1 MEFTGS
7 LQFADESS
15 WLTLTTESDDTVT
28 ISVRL
33 NTFVPNQEVMSFEV
47 TPNSGIVRL
56 PAGEILRV
64 LKGNGVGMITGVF
77 AATQG
82 TSSCSYSFS
91 VLPCRKFAYKS
102 LAATI
107 FTTRP
112 EKSPVHV
119 GAEDRLWFYRMAGDV
134 STYVRFNYL
143 AGGSSSN
150 YELSP
155 TYSINL
161 KYYDLDISADTML
174 ATASA
179 KGLDVSNIVSYDVW
193 IECSGSKSTVYSFV
207 IKRMRLPLKT
217 YRFLGRRGTYE
228 YIHATGKFS
237 RSIESETQVFVNS
250 GIEQELENDYSM
262 TFEQNSG
269 HIDSIGMNG
278 YWLEFLAAKER
289 YIIEK
294 DGSER
299 AIVVDEF
306 KTSLTDRTVS
316 SMTFK
321 WHYANPNNTVIDK
334 VDIDITGLGI
344 LGPST
349 VNDVSNT
356 AQFQVTYSPSN
367 TTQRSITW
375 SVVSGS
381 DYASIDGNGKLTV
394 KSNAKGN
401 VVKVRATS
409 TDKPNIYA
417 EKSVN
422 VTYFSAEVSISFQK
436 DSIEVE
442 AKAGTVTNTFT
453 TTGLTNLRVSASGGM
468 AITTGP
474 SITGYLIGFAY
485 AENTGNSA
493 KMATVTLTGDRTDGK
508 GTFSKSYTVLQKAAA
523 SAEDPSWDLP
533 SSYLGEYLTLNPAG
547 GTFDI
552 NISDPARAG
561 WRVVFDSPLTLESG
575 SATGTGQGKLSVRYP
590 ANDTGSS
597 RSFELILKSGVSYLT
612 KCVAKQAAKAET
624 PKADP
629 SWNLPS
635 TWIIKADGSNAPSIQ
650 VTDNDNV
657 GWRLVLPDW
666 IQTEGGMTEGTGTF
680 SLMTAADGNDGSER
694 TAELR
699 LVSTDGNTTYAV
711 CSVSQKAAASQE
723 PSITFS
729 MNSATVKATLTV
741 LTNPMSY
748 QNLTGLNAT
757 VSGGLSAAAA
767 SIESSSVKVTFAQN
781 TTASE
786 RVGTVTVTGT
796 RTDGKG
802 TYSKSF
808 TIVQSAARAA
818 TWSLPATQA
827 FEAGGDGA
835 IFTITDKDSAG
846 WRLTL
851 PDWCLVSDGI
861 TEGSGDRDTDLV
873 ARANDT
879 GSSRTGTVQLVST
892 DGNTVYATCT
902 VTQESKILPSWNVP
916 TTFRFDSIGQSD
928 LSPSGLD
935 LNITD
940 PDNVGWTIDGPSY
953 VGNSLVSGDP
963 LPISGTGN
971 KSLSLAPD
979 VNTSSERT
987 FDLVLK
993 ASTGAVIA
1001 TCNCTQKASEA
1012 ENTVAMKIAI
1022 SNADQKLDVADHN
1035 PEVCINTNG
1044 LTITDGISLGTIV
1057 SMDSQYIYIDI
1068 PESNVA
1074 ELYNKLQVDWK
1085 YNQFLYVHILNGSTN
1100 PDTVYN
1106 NETSEH
1112 TDFYNNENF
1121 LLCEIAKVQ
1130 ANLFAKV
1137 ENVVTSHG
1145 SIILESDCIIEE
1157 YQTRYHVVIKTD
1169 EPLGSYVSSQFSSEK
1184 FGLVWLMNR
1193 DNNTSYLPI
1202 FPYVTGVDVGGSVPK
1217 LRMDVYRCIPMPL
1230 SVFKLNNLAFVTDFA
1245 ATEATQIGIV
1255 SISEIKTGN
1264 SSLLKLPTFDLSETH
1279 FGTNVPGFDSSVVLE
1294 MQNPSVLDLSDRV
1307 STDFQGD
1314 IIITLSCNDM
1324 FLDIL

>member
-1 MEFTGS
+1 MEFTGNI
-7 LQFADESS
+7 QFADESS

-112 EKSPVHV
+112 ERSPVYV
-119 GAEDRLWFYRMAGDV
+119 GAEERLWFYRMAGDV
-134 STYVRFNYL
+134 STHVRFNYL

-155 TYSINL
+155 AYSINL

-193 IECSGSKSTVYSFV
+193 IECSGSKSTVYSFD

-217 YRFLGRRGTYE
+217 YKFLGRRGTYE
-228 YIHATGKFS
+228 YIHATGNFS
-237 RSIESETQVFVNS
+237 RSIESETQVFVTS
-250 GIEQELENDYSM
+250 GIEQELENDYSK

-269 HIDSIGMNG
+269 HIESVGMNG
-278 YWLEFLAAKER
+278 YWLEFLAAKKR

-294 DGSER
+294 DGEGR
-299 AIVVDEF
+299 EIIVDEF
-306 KTSLTDRTVS
+306 KTSLTDRSVGS
-316 SMTFK
+316 LTFR

-356 AQFQVTYSPSN
+356 AQFRVTYSPSN

-401 VVKVRATS
+401 EVKVRATS

-422 VTYFSAEVSISFQK
+422 VTYFSADVSISFQK

-453 TTGLTNLRVSASGGM
+453 TTGLANLRVSASGGM
-468 AITTGP
+468 TITTGP

-485 AENTGNSA
+485 AENTGDSA
-493 KMATVTLTGDRTDGK
+493 RKATVTLTGDRTDGK
-508 GTFSKSYTVLQKAAA
+508 GTFSKSYTVLQKAATA

-575 SATGTGQGKLSVRYP
+575 SATGIGQGELSIRYP

-597 RSFELILKSGVSYLT
+597 RSFELQLKSGVSYLT
-612 KCVAKQAAKAET
+612 RCVAKQAAKAET

-635 TWIIKADGSNAPSIQ
+635 TWIINADGSNAPSIQ
-650 VTDNDNV
+650 VADNDNV

-680 SLMTAADGNDGSER
+680 SLMTAAEGNDGSER

-711 CSVSQKAAASQE
+711 CSVTQKAAAAQE

-748 QNLTGLNAT
+748 QNLTGLNAA
-757 VSGGLSAAAA
+757 VSGELSEAAATIESAA
-767 SIESSSVKVTFAQN
+767 VKVTFAQN
-781 TTASE
+781 TTSSK
-786 RVGTVTVTGT
+786 RVGTITVTGT

-808 TIVQSAARAA
+808 TIEQSAARAA

-835 IFTITDKDSAG
+835 IFTITDKDRVG
-846 WRLTL
+846 WRLHL

-879 GSSRTGTVQLVST
+879 GSSRTGTVQLVSA

-902 VTQESKILPSWNVP
+902 VTQEADTSMNFATALTLDPSE
-916 TTFRFDSIGQSD
+916 
-928 LSPSGLD
+928 
-935 LNITD
+935 
-940 PDNVGWTIDGPSY
+940 
-953 VGNSLVSGDP
+953 
-963 LPISGTGN
+963 
-971 KSLSLAPD
+971 
-979 VNTSSERT
+979 ER
-987 FDLVLK
+987 
-993 ASTGAVIA
+993 
-1001 TCNCTQKASEA
+1001 
-1012 ENTVAMKIAI
+1012 
-1022 SNADQKLDVADHN
+1022 
-1035 PEVCINTNG
+1035 
-1044 LTITDGISLGTIV
+1044 
-1057 SMDSQYIYIDI
+1057 
-1068 PESNVA
+1068 
-1074 ELYNKLQVDWK
+1074 
-1085 YNQFLYVHILNGSTN
+1085 
-1100 PDTVYN
+1100 
-1106 NETSEH
+1106 
-1112 TDFYNNENF
+1112 
-1121 LLCEIAKVQ
+1121 
-1130 ANLFAKV
+1130 
-1137 ENVVTSHG
+1137 
-1145 SIILESDCIIEE
+1145 
-1157 YQTRYHVVIKTD
+1157 
-1169 EPLGSYVSSQFSSEK
+1169 
-1184 FGLVWLMNR
+1184 
-1193 DNNTSYLPI
+1193 
-1202 FPYVTGVDVGGSVPK
+1202 
-1217 LRMDVYRCIPMPL
+1217 
-1230 SVFKLNNLAFVTDFA
+1230 
-1245 ATEATQIGIV
+1245 
-1255 SISEIKTGN
+1255 
-1264 SSLLKLPTFDLSETH
+1264 
-1279 FGTNVPGFDSSVVLE
+1279 
-1294 MQNPSVLDLSDRV
+1294 
-1307 STDFQGD
+1307 
-1314 IIITLSCNDM
+1314 
-1324 FLDIL
+1324 

>member
-1 MEFTGS
+1 MEFTGNI
-7 LQFADESS
+7 QFADESS

-77 AATQG
+77 SATQG
-82 TSSCSYSFS
+82 TLYCSYSFS
-91 VLPCRKFAYKS
+91 VLPCRMFAYKS

-112 EKSPVHV
+112 EKSPVYV

-155 TYSINL
+155 TYSVNL

-193 IECSGSKSTVYSFV
+193 IECSGSKSTVYSFD

-228 YIHATGKFS
+228 YIHATGNFS
-237 RSIESETQVFVNS
+237 RSIESETQVFVTS
-250 GIEQELENDYSM
+250 GIEQELENDYSK

-269 HIDSIGMNG
+269 FIESVGMNG
-278 YWLEFLAAKER
+278 YWLDFLAAKKR

-294 DGSER
+294 NGFER
-299 AIVVDEF
+299 EIIVDEI
-306 KTSLTDRTVS
+306 KTSLTDRSVGS
-316 SMTFK
+316 LTFR

-401 VVKVRATS
+401 EVKVRATS

-436 DSIEVE
+436 DSIWVE

-453 TTGLTNLRVSASGGM
+453 MTGLTNLRVSASGGM
-468 AITTGP
+468 TITTGP

-508 GTFSKSYTVLQKAAA
+508 GTFSKSYTVLQKAATA
-523 SAEDPSWDLP
+523 SAENPSWDLP
-533 SSYLGEYLTLNPAG
+533 SSFYQEYLTLNPAG

-561 WRVVFDSPLTLESG
+561 WRVEFSSPLTLESG
-575 SATGTGQGKLSVRYP
+575 SATGIGQGKLSVRYP

-597 RSFELILKSGVSYLT
+597 RDFELTLKSGGSSLT
-612 KCVAKQAAKAET
+612 RCVAKQAAKAET
-624 PKADP
+624 PKVDP

-657 GWRLVLPDW
+657 GWKVEYPDW
-666 IQTEGGMTEGTGTF
+666 MGAEGGIDSGTGSGDVSFQVDANTG
-680 SLMTAADGNDGSER
+680 AEREGNITLKS
-694 TAELR
+694 A
-699 LVSTDGNTTYAV
+699 DGNTTFAV
-711 CSVSQKAAASQE
+711 SSVEQKAAASQE

-729 MNSATVKATLTV
+729 MNCATVKATLTV

-757 VSGGLSAAAA
+757 VSGELSEAAATIESAA
-767 SIESSSVKVTFAQN
+767 VKVTFAQN
-781 TTASE
+781 TTSSK
-786 RVGTVTVTGT
+786 RVGTITVTGT

-808 TIVQSAARAA
+808 TIEQSAAKAAA
-818 TWSLPATQA
+818 TWDLPATLA
-827 FEAGGDGA
+827 FEGGGEDA
-835 IFTITDKDSAG
+835 VAFNITDSNNVG

-851 PDWCLVSDGI
+851 PDWCFVSDGI
-861 TEGSGDRDTDLV
+861 TEGSGDRETDLV

-879 GSSRTGTVQLVST
+879 ESARIGTVQLVST
-892 DGNTVYATCT
+892 DGNTVFAICQ
-902 VTQESKILPSWNVP
+902 VTQEGD
-916 TTFRFDSIGQSD
+916 TTIGQ
-928 LSPSGLD
+928 G
-935 LNITD
+935 
-940 PDNVGWTIDGPSY
+940 
-953 VGNSLVSGDP
+953 
-963 LPISGTGN
+963 
-971 KSLSLAPD
+971 
-979 VNTSSERT
+979 
-987 FDLVLK
+987 
-993 ASTGAVIA
+993 
-1001 TCNCTQKASEA
+1001 
-1012 ENTVAMKIAI
+1012 
-1022 SNADQKLDVADHN
+1022 
-1035 PEVCINTNG
+1035 
-1044 LTITDGISLGTIV
+1044 
-1057 SMDSQYIYIDI
+1057 
-1068 PESNVA
+1068 
-1074 ELYNKLQVDWK
+1074 
-1085 YNQFLYVHILNGSTN
+1085 
-1100 PDTVYN
+1100 
-1106 NETSEH
+1106 
-1112 TDFYNNENF
+1112 
-1121 LLCEIAKVQ
+1121 
-1130 ANLFAKV
+1130 
-1137 ENVVTSHG
+1137 
-1145 SIILESDCIIEE
+1145 
-1157 YQTRYHVVIKTD
+1157 
-1169 EPLGSYVSSQFSSEK
+1169 
-1184 FGLVWLMNR
+1184 
-1193 DNNTSYLPI
+1193 
-1202 FPYVTGVDVGGSVPK
+1202 
-1217 LRMDVYRCIPMPL
+1217 
-1230 SVFKLNNLAFVTDFA
+1230 
-1245 ATEATQIGIV
+1245 
-1255 SISEIKTGN
+1255 
-1264 SSLLKLPTFDLSETH
+1264 
-1279 FGTNVPGFDSSVVLE
+1279 
-1294 MQNPSVLDLSDRV
+1294 
-1307 STDFQGD
+1307 
-1314 IIITLSCNDM
+1314 
-1324 FLDIL
+1324 

>member
-1 MEFTGS
+1 MEFTGNI
-7 LQFADESS
+7 QFADESS

-47 TPNSGIVRL
+47 TPNYGIVRL

-217 YRFLGRRGTYE
+217 YKFLGRRGTYE

-269 HIDSIGMNG
+269 HIDSVGMNG

-401 VVKVRATS
+401 EVKVRATS

-422 VTYFSAEVSISFQK
+422 VTYFSADVSISFQK

-453 TTGLTNLRVSASGGM
+453 TTGLANLRVSASGGM
-468 AITTGP
+468 TITTGP

-485 AENTGNSA
+485 AENTGDSA
-493 KMATVTLTGDRTDGK
+493 RKATVTLTGDRTDGK
-508 GTFSKSYTVLQKAAA
+508 GTFSKSYTVLQKAATA

-575 SATGTGQGKLSVRYP
+575 SATGIGQGELSIRYP

-597 RSFELILKSGVSYLT
+597 RSFELQLKSGVSYLT
-612 KCVAKQAAKAET
+612 RCVAKQAAKAET

-635 TWIIKADGSNAPSIQ
+635 TWIINADGSNAPSIQ
-650 VTDNDNV
+650 VADNDNV

-680 SLMTAADGNDGSER
+680 SLMTAAEGNDGSER
-694 TAELR
+694 TAELQ

-711 CSVSQKAAASQE
+711 CSVTQKAAAQE

-748 QNLTGLNAT
+748 QNLTGLNAA
-757 VSGGLSAAAA
+757 VSGELSEAAATIESAA
-767 SIESSSVKVTFAQN
+767 VKVTFAQN
-781 TTASE
+781 TTSSK
-786 RVGTVTVTGT
+786 RVGTITVTGT

-808 TIVQSAARAA
+808 TIEQSAARAA

-835 IFTITDKDSAG
+835 IFTITDKDRVG
-846 WRLTL
+846 WRLHL

-879 GSSRTGTVQLVST
+879 GSSRTGTVQLVSA

-902 VTQESKILPSWNVP
+902 VTQEADTSMNFATALTLDPSE
-916 TTFRFDSIGQSD
+916 
-928 LSPSGLD
+928 
-935 LNITD
+935 
-940 PDNVGWTIDGPSY
+940 
-953 VGNSLVSGDP
+953 
-963 LPISGTGN
+963 
-971 KSLSLAPD
+971 
-979 VNTSSERT
+979 ER
-987 FDLVLK
+987 
-993 ASTGAVIA
+993 
-1001 TCNCTQKASEA
+1001 
-1012 ENTVAMKIAI
+1012 
-1022 SNADQKLDVADHN
+1022 
-1035 PEVCINTNG
+1035 
-1044 LTITDGISLGTIV
+1044 
-1057 SMDSQYIYIDI
+1057 
-1068 PESNVA
+1068 
-1074 ELYNKLQVDWK
+1074 
-1085 YNQFLYVHILNGSTN
+1085 
-1100 PDTVYN
+1100 
-1106 NETSEH
+1106 
-1112 TDFYNNENF
+1112 
-1121 LLCEIAKVQ
+1121 
-1130 ANLFAKV
+1130 
-1137 ENVVTSHG
+1137 
-1145 SIILESDCIIEE
+1145 
-1157 YQTRYHVVIKTD
+1157 
-1169 EPLGSYVSSQFSSEK
+1169 
-1184 FGLVWLMNR
+1184 
-1193 DNNTSYLPI
+1193 
-1202 FPYVTGVDVGGSVPK
+1202 
-1217 LRMDVYRCIPMPL
+1217 
-1230 SVFKLNNLAFVTDFA
+1230 
-1245 ATEATQIGIV
+1245 
-1255 SISEIKTGN
+1255 
-1264 SSLLKLPTFDLSETH
+1264 
-1279 FGTNVPGFDSSVVLE
+1279 
-1294 MQNPSVLDLSDRV
+1294 
-1307 STDFQGD
+1307 
-1314 IIITLSCNDM
+1314 
-1324 FLDIL
+1324 

>member
-1 MEFTGS
+1 MEFTGNI
-7 LQFADESS
+7 QFADESS

-112 EKSPVHV
+112 ERSPVYV
-119 GAEDRLWFYRMAGDV
+119 GAEERLWFYRMAGDV

-155 TYSINL
+155 AYSINL

-217 YRFLGRRGTYE
+217 YKFLGRRGTYE
-228 YIHATGKFS
+228 YIHATGNFS
-237 RSIESETQVFVNS
+237 RSIESETQVFVTS
-250 GIEQELENDYSM
+250 GIEQELENDYSK

-269 HIDSIGMNG
+269 HIESVGMNG
-278 YWLEFLAAKER
+278 YWLEFLAAKKR

-294 DGSER
+294 DGEGR
-299 AIVVDEF
+299 EIIVDEF
-306 KTSLTDRTVS
+306 KTSLTDRSVGS
-316 SMTFK
+316 LTFR

-401 VVKVRATS
+401 EVKVRATS

-422 VTYFSAEVSISFQK
+422 VTYFSADVSISFQK

-453 TTGLTNLRVSASGGM
+453 TTGLANLRVSASGGM
-468 AITTGP
+468 TITTGP

-485 AENTGNSA
+485 AENTGDSA
-493 KMATVTLTGDRTDGK
+493 RKATVTLTGDRTDGK
-508 GTFSKSYTVLQKAAA
+508 GTFSKSYTVLQKAATA

-575 SATGTGQGKLSVRYP
+575 SATGIGQGELSIRYP

-597 RSFELILKSGVSYLT
+597 RSFELQLKSGVSYLT
-612 KCVAKQAAKAET
+612 RCVAKQAAKAET

-635 TWIIKADGSNAPSIQ
+635 TWIINADGSNAPSIQ
-650 VTDNDNV
+650 VADNDNV

-680 SLMTAADGNDGSER
+680 SLMTAAEGNDGSER

-711 CSVSQKAAASQE
+711 CSVTQKAAAAQE

-767 SIESSSVKVTFAQN
+767 TIESAAVKVTFAQN
-781 TTASE
+781 TTSSK
-786 RVGTVTVTGT
+786 RVGTITVTGT

-808 TIVQSAARAA
+808 TIEQSAARAA

-835 IFTITDKDSAG
+835 IFTITDKDRVG
-846 WRLTL
+846 WRLHL

-879 GSSRTGTVQLVST
+879 GSSRTGTVQLVSA

-902 VTQESKILPSWNVP
+902 VTQEADTSMNFATALTLDPSE
-916 TTFRFDSIGQSD
+916 
-928 LSPSGLD
+928 
-935 LNITD
+935 
-940 PDNVGWTIDGPSY
+940 
-953 VGNSLVSGDP
+953 
-963 LPISGTGN
+963 
-971 KSLSLAPD
+971 
-979 VNTSSERT
+979 ER
-987 FDLVLK
+987 
-993 ASTGAVIA
+993 
-1001 TCNCTQKASEA
+1001 
-1012 ENTVAMKIAI
+1012 
-1022 SNADQKLDVADHN
+1022 
-1035 PEVCINTNG
+1035 
-1044 LTITDGISLGTIV
+1044 
-1057 SMDSQYIYIDI
+1057 
-1068 PESNVA
+1068 
-1074 ELYNKLQVDWK
+1074 
-1085 YNQFLYVHILNGSTN
+1085 
-1100 PDTVYN
+1100 
-1106 NETSEH
+1106 
-1112 TDFYNNENF
+1112 
-1121 LLCEIAKVQ
+1121 
-1130 ANLFAKV
+1130 
-1137 ENVVTSHG
+1137 
-1145 SIILESDCIIEE
+1145 
-1157 YQTRYHVVIKTD
+1157 
-1169 EPLGSYVSSQFSSEK
+1169 
-1184 FGLVWLMNR
+1184 
-1193 DNNTSYLPI
+1193 
-1202 FPYVTGVDVGGSVPK
+1202 
-1217 LRMDVYRCIPMPL
+1217 
-1230 SVFKLNNLAFVTDFA
+1230 
-1245 ATEATQIGIV
+1245 
-1255 SISEIKTGN
+1255 
-1264 SSLLKLPTFDLSETH
+1264 
-1279 FGTNVPGFDSSVVLE
+1279 
-1294 MQNPSVLDLSDRV
+1294 
-1307 STDFQGD
+1307 
-1314 IIITLSCNDM
+1314 
-1324 FLDIL
+1324 

>member
-7 LQFADESS
+7 IQFADESS

-217 YRFLGRRGTYE
+217 YKFLGRRGTYE

-409 TDKPNIYA
+409 TDKPNVYA

-468 AITTGP
+468 TITTGP

-508 GTFSKSYTVLQKAAA
+508 GTFSKSYTVTQKAAA
-523 SAEDPSWDLP
+523 ASVEDPSWDLP

-597 RSFELILKSGVSYLT
+597 RSFELLLKSGGSYLT
-612 KCVAKQAAKAET
+612 GCVAKQAAKAET

-629 SWNLPS
+629 SWNLPT
-635 TWIIKADGSNAPSIQ
+635 TWTINADGSNDPFIQ

-657 GWRLVLPDW
+657 GWKVEYPDW
-666 IQTEGGMTEGTGTF
+666 MEAEGGIDSGTGSGTVSF
-680 SLMTAADGNDGSER
+680 RIVANTGAERSGNITLKSAG
-694 TAELR
+694 
-699 LVSTDGNTTYAV
+699 GNTTYAV

-902 VTQESKILPSWNVP
+902 VTQESKILLSWDVPS
-916 TTFRFDSIGQSD
+916 TFRFDSLGQSES
-928 LSPSGLD
+928 SPAGLEFT
-935 LNITD
+935 LNN
-940 PDNVGWTIDGPSY
+940 PDNLGWTIDGPSY
-953 VGNSLVSGDP
+953 VTFTYSEDGTSKTANLPFSRGDRNITP
-963 LPISGTGN
+963 MYIQ
-971 KSLSLAPD
+971 PD
-979 VNTSSERT
+979 VNGTAERT
-987 FDLVLK
+987 FDLSLLT
-993 ASTGAVIA
+993 SSGAVIA
-1001 TCNCTQKASEA
+1001 TCECTQEADNSMNFATALTLDPSE
-1012 ENTVAMKIAI
+1012 E
-1022 SNADQKLDVADHN
+1022 
-1035 PEVCINTNG
+1035 
-1044 LTITDGISLGTIV
+1044 
-1057 SMDSQYIYIDI
+1057 
-1068 PESNVA
+1068 
-1074 ELYNKLQVDWK
+1074 
-1085 YNQFLYVHILNGSTN
+1085 
-1100 PDTVYN
+1100 
-1106 NETSEH
+1106 
-1112 TDFYNNENF
+1112 
-1121 LLCEIAKVQ
+1121 
-1130 ANLFAKV
+1130 
-1137 ENVVTSHG
+1137 
-1145 SIILESDCIIEE
+1145 
-1157 YQTRYHVVIKTD
+1157 R
-1169 EPLGSYVSSQFSSEK
+1169 
-1184 FGLVWLMNR
+1184 
-1193 DNNTSYLPI
+1193 
-1202 FPYVTGVDVGGSVPK
+1202 
-1217 LRMDVYRCIPMPL
+1217 
-1230 SVFKLNNLAFVTDFA
+1230 
-1245 ATEATQIGIV
+1245 
-1255 SISEIKTGN
+1255 
-1264 SSLLKLPTFDLSETH
+1264 
-1279 FGTNVPGFDSSVVLE
+1279 
-1294 MQNPSVLDLSDRV
+1294 
-1307 STDFQGD
+1307 
-1314 IIITLSCNDM
+1314 
-1324 FLDIL
+1324 

>member
-1 MEFTGS
+1 MEFTGNI
-7 LQFADESS
+7 QFADESS

-112 EKSPVHV
+112 ERSPVYV
-119 GAEDRLWFYRMAGDV
+119 GAEERLWFYRMAGDV

-155 TYSINL
+155 AYSINL

-193 IECSGSKSTVYSFV
+193 IECSGSKSTVYSFD

-217 YRFLGRRGTYE
+217 YKFLGRRGTYE
-228 YIHATGKFS
+228 YIHATGNFS
-237 RSIESETQVFVNS
+237 RSIESETQVFVTS
-250 GIEQELENDYSM
+250 GIEQELENDYSK

-269 HIDSIGMNG
+269 HIESVGMNG
-278 YWLEFLAAKER
+278 YWLEFLAAKKR

-294 DGSER
+294 DGEGR
-299 AIVVDEF
+299 EIIVDEF
-306 KTSLTDRTVS
+306 KTSLTDRSVGS
-316 SMTFK
+316 LTFR

-401 VVKVRATS
+401 EVKVRATS

-422 VTYFSAEVSISFQK
+422 VTYFSADVSISFQK

-453 TTGLTNLRVSASGGM
+453 TTGLANLRVSASGGM
-468 AITTGP
+468 TITTGP

-485 AENTGNSA
+485 AENTGDSA
-493 KMATVTLTGDRTDGK
+493 RKATVTLTGDRTDGK
-508 GTFSKSYTVLQKAAA
+508 GTFSKSYTVLQKAATA

-575 SATGTGQGKLSVRYP
+575 SATGIGQGELSIRYP

-597 RSFELILKSGVSYLT
+597 RSFELQLKSGVSYLT
-612 KCVAKQAAKAET
+612 RCVAKQAAKAET

-635 TWIIKADGSNAPSIQ
+635 TWIINADGSNAPSIQ
-650 VTDNDNV
+650 VADNDNV

-680 SLMTAADGNDGSER
+680 SLMTAAEGNDGSER

-711 CSVSQKAAASQE
+711 CSVTQKAAAAQE

-729 MNSATVKATLTV
+729 MDSATVKATLTV
-741 LTNPMSY
+741 LTNQMSY
-748 QNLTGLNAT
+748 QNLTGLNAA
-757 VSGGLSAAAA
+757 VSGELSEAAATIESAA
-767 SIESSSVKVTFAQN
+767 VKVTFAQN
-781 TTASE
+781 TTSSK
-786 RVGTVTVTGT
+786 RVGTITVTGT

-808 TIVQSAARAA
+808 TIEQSAARAA

-835 IFTITDKDSAG
+835 IFTITDKDRVG
-846 WRLTL
+846 WRLHL

-861 TEGSGDRDTDLV
+861 TEGSGDRDSNLV

-879 GSSRTGTVQLVST
+879 GSSRTGTVQLVSA

-902 VTQESKILPSWNVP
+902 VTQEADTSMNFATALTLDPSE
-916 TTFRFDSIGQSD
+916 
-928 LSPSGLD
+928 
-935 LNITD
+935 
-940 PDNVGWTIDGPSY
+940 
-953 VGNSLVSGDP
+953 
-963 LPISGTGN
+963 
-971 KSLSLAPD
+971 
-979 VNTSSERT
+979 ER
-987 FDLVLK
+987 
-993 ASTGAVIA
+993 
-1001 TCNCTQKASEA
+1001 
-1012 ENTVAMKIAI
+1012 
-1022 SNADQKLDVADHN
+1022 
-1035 PEVCINTNG
+1035 
-1044 LTITDGISLGTIV
+1044 
-1057 SMDSQYIYIDI
+1057 
-1068 PESNVA
+1068 
-1074 ELYNKLQVDWK
+1074 
-1085 YNQFLYVHILNGSTN
+1085 
-1100 PDTVYN
+1100 
-1106 NETSEH
+1106 
-1112 TDFYNNENF
+1112 
-1121 LLCEIAKVQ
+1121 
-1130 ANLFAKV
+1130 
-1137 ENVVTSHG
+1137 
-1145 SIILESDCIIEE
+1145 
-1157 YQTRYHVVIKTD
+1157 
-1169 EPLGSYVSSQFSSEK
+1169 
-1184 FGLVWLMNR
+1184 
-1193 DNNTSYLPI
+1193 
-1202 FPYVTGVDVGGSVPK
+1202 
-1217 LRMDVYRCIPMPL
+1217 
-1230 SVFKLNNLAFVTDFA
+1230 
-1245 ATEATQIGIV
+1245 
-1255 SISEIKTGN
+1255 
-1264 SSLLKLPTFDLSETH
+1264 
-1279 FGTNVPGFDSSVVLE
+1279 
-1294 MQNPSVLDLSDRV
+1294 
-1307 STDFQGD
+1307 
-1314 IIITLSCNDM
+1314 
-1324 FLDIL
+1324 

>member
-1 MEFTGS
+1 MSFPKDVTCGNFAIARGSTPRITEVMEFTGNI
-7 LQFADESS
+7 QFADESS

-47 TPNSGIVRL
+47 TPNYGIVRL

-112 EKSPVHV
+112 EKSPVYV
-119 GAEDRLWFYRMAGDV
+119 GAEERLWFYRMAGDV

-155 TYSINL
+155 AYSINL

-217 YRFLGRRGTYE
+217 YKFLGRRGTYE

-250 GIEQELENDYSM
+250 GIEQELENDYSR

-269 HIDSIGMNG
+269 HIDSVGMNG
-278 YWLEFLAAKER
+278 YWLEFLAAKKR

-294 DGSER
+294 DGEGR
-299 AIVVDEF
+299 EIIVDEF
-306 KTSLTDRTVS
+306 KTSLTDRSVGS
-316 SMTFK
+316 LTFR

-401 VVKVRATS
+401 EVKVRATS

-422 VTYFSAEVSISFQK
+422 VTYFSADVSISFQK

-453 TTGLTNLRVSASGGM
+453 TTGLANLRVSASGGM
-468 AITTGP
+468 TITTGP

-485 AENTGNSA
+485 AENTGDSA
-493 KMATVTLTGDRTDGK
+493 RKATVTLTGDRTDGK
-508 GTFSKSYTVLQKAAA
+508 GTFSKSYTVLQKAATA

-575 SATGTGQGKLSVRYP
+575 SATGIGQGELSIRYP

-597 RSFELILKSGVSYLT
+597 RSFELQLKSGVSYLT
-612 KCVAKQAAKAET
+612 RCVAKQAAKAET

-635 TWIIKADGSNAPSIQ
+635 TWIINADGSNAPSIQ
-650 VTDNDNV
+650 VADNDNV

-680 SLMTAADGNDGSER
+680 SLMTAAEGNDGSER
-694 TAELR
+694 TAELQ

-711 CSVSQKAAASQE
+711 CSVTQKAAAQE

-748 QNLTGLNAT
+748 QNLTGLNAA
-757 VSGGLSAAAA
+757 VSGELSEAAATIESAA
-767 SIESSSVKVTFAQN
+767 VKVTFAQN
-781 TTASE
+781 TTSSK
-786 RVGTVTVTGT
+786 RVGTITVTGT

-808 TIVQSAARAA
+808 TIEQSAARAA

-835 IFTITDKDSAG
+835 IFTITDKDRVG
-846 WRLTL
+846 WRLHL

-879 GSSRTGTVQLVST
+879 GSSRTGTVQLVSA

-902 VTQESKILPSWNVP
+902 VTQEADTSMNFATALTLDPSE
-916 TTFRFDSIGQSD
+916 
-928 LSPSGLD
+928 
-935 LNITD
+935 
-940 PDNVGWTIDGPSY
+940 
-953 VGNSLVSGDP
+953 
-963 LPISGTGN
+963 
-971 KSLSLAPD
+971 
-979 VNTSSERT
+979 ER
-987 FDLVLK
+987 
-993 ASTGAVIA
+993 
-1001 TCNCTQKASEA
+1001 
-1012 ENTVAMKIAI
+1012 
-1022 SNADQKLDVADHN
+1022 
-1035 PEVCINTNG
+1035 
-1044 LTITDGISLGTIV
+1044 
-1057 SMDSQYIYIDI
+1057 
-1068 PESNVA
+1068 
-1074 ELYNKLQVDWK
+1074 
-1085 YNQFLYVHILNGSTN
+1085 
-1100 PDTVYN
+1100 
-1106 NETSEH
+1106 
-1112 TDFYNNENF
+1112 
-1121 LLCEIAKVQ
+1121 
-1130 ANLFAKV
+1130 
-1137 ENVVTSHG
+1137 
-1145 SIILESDCIIEE
+1145 
-1157 YQTRYHVVIKTD
+1157 
-1169 EPLGSYVSSQFSSEK
+1169 
-1184 FGLVWLMNR
+1184 
-1193 DNNTSYLPI
+1193 
-1202 FPYVTGVDVGGSVPK
+1202 
-1217 LRMDVYRCIPMPL
+1217 
-1230 SVFKLNNLAFVTDFA
+1230 
-1245 ATEATQIGIV
+1245 
-1255 SISEIKTGN
+1255 
-1264 SSLLKLPTFDLSETH
+1264 
-1279 FGTNVPGFDSSVVLE
+1279 
-1294 MQNPSVLDLSDRV
+1294 
-1307 STDFQGD
+1307 
-1314 IIITLSCNDM
+1314 
-1324 FLDIL
+1324 

>member
-1 MEFTGS
+1 MSFPKDVTCGNFAIARGSTPRITEVMEFTGNI
-7 LQFADESS
+7 QFADESS

-91 VLPCRKFAYKS
+91 ALPCRKFAYKS

-143 AGGSSSN
+143 AGGSSGN

-155 TYSINL
+155 TYSGNL

-179 KGLDVSNIVSYDVW
+179 KGLDASNIVSYDVW
-193 IECSGSKSTVYSFV
+193 IECSGSKSTVYSFA

-217 YRFLGRRGTYE
+217 YKFLGRRGTYE

-269 HIDSIGMNG
+269 HIDSVGMNG
-278 YWLEFLAAKER
+278 YWLEFLAAKKR

-294 DGSER
+294 DGEGR
-299 AIVVDEF
+299 EIIVDEF
-306 KTSLTDRTVS
+306 KTSLTDRSVGS
-316 SMTFK
+316 LTFR

-401 VVKVRATS
+401 EVKVRATS

-422 VTYFSAEVSISFQK
+422 VTYFSADVSISFQK

-453 TTGLTNLRVSASGGM
+453 TTGLANLRVSASGGM
-468 AITTGP
+468 TITTGP

-485 AENTGNSA
+485 AENTGDSA
-493 KMATVTLTGDRTDGK
+493 RKATVTLTGDRTDGK
-508 GTFSKSYTVLQKAAA
+508 GTFSKSYTVLQKAATA

-575 SATGTGQGKLSVRYP
+575 SATGIGQGELSIRYP

-597 RSFELILKSGVSYLT
+597 RSFELQLKSGVSYLT
-612 KCVAKQAAKAET
+612 RCVAKQAAKAET

-635 TWIIKADGSNAPSIQ
+635 TWIINADGSNAPSIQ
-650 VTDNDNV
+650 VADNDNV

-680 SLMTAADGNDGSER
+680 SLMTAAEGNDGSER
-694 TAELR
+694 TAELQ

-711 CSVSQKAAASQE
+711 CSVTQKAAAQE

-748 QNLTGLNAT
+748 QNLTGLNAA
-757 VSGGLSAAAA
+757 VSGELSEAAATIESAA
-767 SIESSSVKVTFAQN
+767 VKVTFAQN
-781 TTASE
+781 TTSSK
-786 RVGTVTVTGT
+786 RVGTITVTGT

-808 TIVQSAARAA
+808 TIEQSAARAA

-835 IFTITDKDSAG
+835 IFTITDKDRVG
-846 WRLTL
+846 WRLHL

-879 GSSRTGTVQLVST
+879 GSSRTGTVQLVSA

-902 VTQESKILPSWNVP
+902 VTQEADTSMNFATALTLDPSE
-916 TTFRFDSIGQSD
+916 
-928 LSPSGLD
+928 
-935 LNITD
+935 
-940 PDNVGWTIDGPSY
+940 
-953 VGNSLVSGDP
+953 
-963 LPISGTGN
+963 
-971 KSLSLAPD
+971 
-979 VNTSSERT
+979 ER
-987 FDLVLK
+987 
-993 ASTGAVIA
+993 
-1001 TCNCTQKASEA
+1001 
-1012 ENTVAMKIAI
+1012 
-1022 SNADQKLDVADHN
+1022 
-1035 PEVCINTNG
+1035 
-1044 LTITDGISLGTIV
+1044 
-1057 SMDSQYIYIDI
+1057 
-1068 PESNVA
+1068 
-1074 ELYNKLQVDWK
+1074 
-1085 YNQFLYVHILNGSTN
+1085 
-1100 PDTVYN
+1100 
-1106 NETSEH
+1106 
-1112 TDFYNNENF
+1112 
-1121 LLCEIAKVQ
+1121 
-1130 ANLFAKV
+1130 
-1137 ENVVTSHG
+1137 
-1145 SIILESDCIIEE
+1145 
-1157 YQTRYHVVIKTD
+1157 
-1169 EPLGSYVSSQFSSEK
+1169 
-1184 FGLVWLMNR
+1184 
-1193 DNNTSYLPI
+1193 
-1202 FPYVTGVDVGGSVPK
+1202 
-1217 LRMDVYRCIPMPL
+1217 
-1230 SVFKLNNLAFVTDFA
+1230 
-1245 ATEATQIGIV
+1245 
-1255 SISEIKTGN
+1255 
-1264 SSLLKLPTFDLSETH
+1264 
-1279 FGTNVPGFDSSVVLE
+1279 
-1294 MQNPSVLDLSDRV
+1294 
-1307 STDFQGD
+1307 
-1314 IIITLSCNDM
+1314 
-1324 FLDIL
+1324 

>member
-1 MEFTGS
+1 MEFTGNI
-7 LQFADESS
+7 QFADESS

-82 TSSCSYSFS
+82 TSYCSYSFS
-91 VLPCRKFAYKS
+91 VLPCRMFAYKS

-112 EKSPVHV
+112 EKSPVYV
-119 GAEDRLWFYRMAGDV
+119 GAEDRLWFYRIAGDV

-155 TYSINL
+155 TYSYNL

-174 ATASA
+174 AIASA
-179 KGLDVSNIVSYDVW
+179 KGLDVPNIVSYDVW

-228 YIHATGKFS
+228 YIHATGNFS
-237 RSIESETQVFVNS
+237 RSIESETRVFVTS
-250 GIEQELENDYSM
+250 GIEQELENDYSK

-269 HIDSIGMNG
+269 LIESVGMNG
-278 YWLEFLAAKER
+278 YWLDFLAAKKR

-294 DGSER
+294 DGAGRE
-299 AIVVDEF
+299 IIVDEF
-306 KTSLTDRTVS
+306 KTSLTDRSVGS
-316 SMTFK
+316 LTFR

-367 TTQRSITW
+367 TTHRGIIW

-381 DYASIDGNGKLTV
+381 GYASIDEKGLLTV
-394 KSNAKGN
+394 KGGANGST
-401 VVKVRATS
+401 VKIRATS

-453 TTGLTNLRVSASGGM
+453 TTGLANLRVSASGGM
-468 AITTGP
+468 TITTGP

-485 AENTGNSA
+485 AENTGDSA
-493 KMATVTLTGDRTDGK
+493 RKATVTLTGDRTDGK
-508 GTFSKSYTVLQKAAA
+508 GTFSKSYTVLQKAATA

-575 SATGTGQGKLSVRYP
+575 SATGIGQGELSIRYP

-597 RSFELILKSGVSYLT
+597 RSFELQLKSGVSYLT
-612 KCVAKQAAKAET
+612 RCVAKQAAKAET

-635 TWIIKADGSNAPSIQ
+635 TWIINADGSNAPSIQ
-650 VTDNDNV
+650 VADNDNV

-680 SLMTAADGNDGSER
+680 SLMTAAEGNDGSER
-694 TAELR
+694 TAELQ

-711 CSVSQKAAASQE
+711 CSVTQKAAAQE

-748 QNLTGLNAT
+748 QNLTGLNAA
-757 VSGGLSAAAA
+757 VSGELSEAAATIESAA
-767 SIESSSVKVTFAQN
+767 VKVTFAQN
-781 TTASE
+781 TTSSK
-786 RVGTVTVTGT
+786 RVGTITVTGT

-808 TIVQSAARAA
+808 TIEQSAARAA

-835 IFTITDKDSAG
+835 IFTITDKDRVG
-846 WRLTL
+846 WRLHL

-879 GSSRTGTVQLVST
+879 GSSRTGTVQLVSA

-902 VTQESKILPSWNVP
+902 VTQEADNSMNFATALTLDPSE
-916 TTFRFDSIGQSD
+916 
-928 LSPSGLD
+928 
-935 LNITD
+935 
-940 PDNVGWTIDGPSY
+940 
-953 VGNSLVSGDP
+953 
-963 LPISGTGN
+963 
-971 KSLSLAPD
+971 
-979 VNTSSERT
+979 ER
-987 FDLVLK
+987 
-993 ASTGAVIA
+993 
-1001 TCNCTQKASEA
+1001 
-1012 ENTVAMKIAI
+1012 
-1022 SNADQKLDVADHN
+1022 
-1035 PEVCINTNG
+1035 
-1044 LTITDGISLGTIV
+1044 
-1057 SMDSQYIYIDI
+1057 
-1068 PESNVA
+1068 
-1074 ELYNKLQVDWK
+1074 
-1085 YNQFLYVHILNGSTN
+1085 
-1100 PDTVYN
+1100 
-1106 NETSEH
+1106 
-1112 TDFYNNENF
+1112 
-1121 LLCEIAKVQ
+1121 
-1130 ANLFAKV
+1130 
-1137 ENVVTSHG
+1137 
-1145 SIILESDCIIEE
+1145 
-1157 YQTRYHVVIKTD
+1157 
-1169 EPLGSYVSSQFSSEK
+1169 
-1184 FGLVWLMNR
+1184 
-1193 DNNTSYLPI
+1193 
-1202 FPYVTGVDVGGSVPK
+1202 
-1217 LRMDVYRCIPMPL
+1217 
-1230 SVFKLNNLAFVTDFA
+1230 
-1245 ATEATQIGIV
+1245 
-1255 SISEIKTGN
+1255 
-1264 SSLLKLPTFDLSETH
+1264 
-1279 FGTNVPGFDSSVVLE
+1279 
-1294 MQNPSVLDLSDRV
+1294 
-1307 STDFQGD
+1307 
-1314 IIITLSCNDM
+1314 
-1324 FLDIL
+1324 

>member
-7 LQFADESS
+7 IQFADESS

-47 TPNSGIVRL
+47 TPNYGIVRL

-112 EKSPVHV
+112 ERSPVYV
-119 GAEDRLWFYRMAGDV
+119 GAEERLWFYRMAGDV

-155 TYSINL
+155 AYSINL

-193 IECSGSKSTVYSFV
+193 IECSGSKSTVYSFD

-217 YRFLGRRGTYE
+217 YKFLGRRGTYE
-228 YIHATGKFS
+228 YIHATGNFS
-237 RSIESETQVFVNS
+237 RSIESETQVFVTS
-250 GIEQELENDYSM
+250 GIEQELENDYSK

-269 HIDSIGMNG
+269 HIESVGMNG
-278 YWLEFLAAKER
+278 YWLEFLAAKKR

-294 DGSER
+294 NGEGR
-299 AIVVDEF
+299 EIIVDEF
-306 KTSLTDRTVS
+306 KTSLTDRSVGS
-316 SMTFK
+316 LTFR
-321 WHYANPNNTVIDK
+321 WHYANPNNTIIDK

-401 VVKVRATS
+401 EVKVRATS

-422 VTYFSAEVSISFQK
+422 VTYFSADVSISFQK

-453 TTGLTNLRVSASGGM
+453 TTGLANLRVSASGGM
-468 AITTGP
+468 TITTGP

-485 AENTGNSA
+485 AENTGDSA
-493 KMATVTLTGDRTDGK
+493 RKATVTLTGDRTDGK
-508 GTFSKSYTVLQKAAA
+508 GTFSKSYTVLQKAATA

-575 SATGTGQGKLSVRYP
+575 SATGIGQGELSIRYP

-597 RSFELILKSGVSYLT
+597 RSFELQLKSGVSYLT
-612 KCVAKQAAKAET
+612 RCVAKQAAKAET

-635 TWIIKADGSNAPSIQ
+635 TWIINADGSNAPSIQ
-650 VTDNDNV
+650 VADNDNV

-680 SLMTAADGNDGSER
+680 SLMTAAEGNDGSER

-711 CSVSQKAAASQE
+711 CSVTQKAAAAQE

-748 QNLTGLNAT
+748 QNLTGLNAA
-757 VSGGLSAAAA
+757 VSGELSEAAATIESAA
-767 SIESSSVKVTFAQN
+767 VKVTFAQN
-781 TTASE
+781 TTSSK
-786 RVGTVTVTGT
+786 RVGTITVTGT

-808 TIVQSAARAA
+808 TIEQSAARAA

-835 IFTITDKDSAG
+835 IFTITDKDRVG
-846 WRLTL
+846 WRLHL

-879 GSSRTGTVQLVST
+879 GSSRTGTVQLVSA

-902 VTQESKILPSWNVP
+902 VTQEADTSMNFATALTLDPSE
-916 TTFRFDSIGQSD
+916 
-928 LSPSGLD
+928 
-935 LNITD
+935 
-940 PDNVGWTIDGPSY
+940 
-953 VGNSLVSGDP
+953 
-963 LPISGTGN
+963 
-971 KSLSLAPD
+971 
-979 VNTSSERT
+979 ER
-987 FDLVLK
+987 
-993 ASTGAVIA
+993 
-1001 TCNCTQKASEA
+1001 
-1012 ENTVAMKIAI
+1012 
-1022 SNADQKLDVADHN
+1022 
-1035 PEVCINTNG
+1035 
-1044 LTITDGISLGTIV
+1044 
-1057 SMDSQYIYIDI
+1057 
-1068 PESNVA
+1068 
-1074 ELYNKLQVDWK
+1074 
-1085 YNQFLYVHILNGSTN
+1085 
-1100 PDTVYN
+1100 
-1106 NETSEH
+1106 
-1112 TDFYNNENF
+1112 
-1121 LLCEIAKVQ
+1121 
-1130 ANLFAKV
+1130 
-1137 ENVVTSHG
+1137 
-1145 SIILESDCIIEE
+1145 
-1157 YQTRYHVVIKTD
+1157 
-1169 EPLGSYVSSQFSSEK
+1169 
-1184 FGLVWLMNR
+1184 
-1193 DNNTSYLPI
+1193 
-1202 FPYVTGVDVGGSVPK
+1202 
-1217 LRMDVYRCIPMPL
+1217 
-1230 SVFKLNNLAFVTDFA
+1230 
-1245 ATEATQIGIV
+1245 
-1255 SISEIKTGN
+1255 
-1264 SSLLKLPTFDLSETH
+1264 
-1279 FGTNVPGFDSSVVLE
+1279 
-1294 MQNPSVLDLSDRV
+1294 
-1307 STDFQGD
+1307 
-1314 IIITLSCNDM
+1314 
-1324 FLDIL
+1324 

>member
-7 LQFADESS
+7 IQFADESS

-217 YRFLGRRGTYE
+217 YKFLGRRGTYE

-289 YIIEK
+289 HIIEK

-409 TDKPNIYA
+409 TDKPNVYA

-468 AITTGP
+468 TITTGP

-508 GTFSKSYTVLQKAAA
+508 GTFSKSYTVTQKAAAA

-597 RSFELILKSGVSYLT
+597 RSFELILKSGASNLT
-612 KCVAKQAAKAET
+612 ICVAKQAAKAET
-624 PKADP
+624 PKVDP

-657 GWRLVLPDW
+657 GWKVEYPDW
-666 IQTEGGMTEGTGTF
+666 MGAEGGIDSGTGSGEVSFQVDANTG
-680 SLMTAADGNDGSER
+680 AEREGNITLKS
-694 TAELR
+694 A
-699 LVSTDGNTTYAV
+699 DGNTTFAV
-711 CSVSQKAAASQE
+711 SSVEQKAAASLE

-827 FEAGGDGA
+827 FEAGGDGV

-892 DGNTVYATCT
+892 DRNTVYATCT
-902 VTQESKILPSWNVP
+902 VTQESKILLSWDVPS
-916 TTFRFDSIGQSD
+916 TFRFDSLGQSES
-928 LSPSGLD
+928 SPAGLEFT
-935 LNITD
+935 LNN
-940 PDNVGWTIDGPSY
+940 PDNLGWTIDGPSY
-953 VGNSLVSGDP
+953 VTFTYSEDGTSKTANLPFSRGDRNITP
-963 LPISGTGN
+963 MYIH
-971 KSLSLAPD
+971 PD
-979 VNTSSERT
+979 VNGTAERT
-987 FDLVLK
+987 FDLSLLT
-993 ASTGAVIA
+993 SSGAVIA
-1001 TCNCTQKASEA
+1001 TCECTQEADNSMNFATALTLDPSE
-1012 ENTVAMKIAI
+1012 E
-1022 SNADQKLDVADHN
+1022 
-1035 PEVCINTNG
+1035 
-1044 LTITDGISLGTIV
+1044 
-1057 SMDSQYIYIDI
+1057 
-1068 PESNVA
+1068 
-1074 ELYNKLQVDWK
+1074 
-1085 YNQFLYVHILNGSTN
+1085 
-1100 PDTVYN
+1100 
-1106 NETSEH
+1106 
-1112 TDFYNNENF
+1112 
-1121 LLCEIAKVQ
+1121 
-1130 ANLFAKV
+1130 
-1137 ENVVTSHG
+1137 
-1145 SIILESDCIIEE
+1145 
-1157 YQTRYHVVIKTD
+1157 R
-1169 EPLGSYVSSQFSSEK
+1169 
-1184 FGLVWLMNR
+1184 
-1193 DNNTSYLPI
+1193 
-1202 FPYVTGVDVGGSVPK
+1202 
-1217 LRMDVYRCIPMPL
+1217 
-1230 SVFKLNNLAFVTDFA
+1230 
-1245 ATEATQIGIV
+1245 
-1255 SISEIKTGN
+1255 
-1264 SSLLKLPTFDLSETH
+1264 
-1279 FGTNVPGFDSSVVLE
+1279 
-1294 MQNPSVLDLSDRV
+1294 
-1307 STDFQGD
+1307 
-1314 IIITLSCNDM
+1314 
-1324 FLDIL
+1324 

>member
-1 MEFTGS
+1 MEFTGNI
-7 LQFADESS
+7 QFADESS
-15 WLTLTTESDDTVT
+15 WLMLTTESDDTVT

-77 AATQG
+77 SATQG
-82 TSSCSYSFS
+82 TSYCSYSFS
-91 VLPCRKFAYKS
+91 VLPCRMFAYKS

-112 EKSPVHV
+112 EKSPVYV
-119 GAEDRLWFYRMAGDV
+119 GAEDRLWFYRIAGDV

-155 TYSINL
+155 TYSYNL

-174 ATASA
+174 AIASA

-193 IECSGSKSTVYSFV
+193 IECSGSKSAVYSFD

-228 YIHATGKFS
+228 YIHATGNFS
-237 RSIESETQVFVNS
+237 RSIESETQVFVTS
-250 GIEQELENDYSM
+250 GIEQELENDYSK

-269 HIDSIGMNG
+269 LIESVGMNG
-278 YWLEFLAAKER
+278 YWLDFLAAKKR

-294 DGSER
+294 DGAGRE
-299 AIVVDEF
+299 IIVDEF
-306 KTSLTDRTVS
+306 KTSLTDRSVGS
-316 SMTFK
+316 LTFR

-381 DYASIDGNGKLTV
+381 DYASIDEKGQLTV
-394 KSNAKGN
+394 KGGANGST
-401 VVKVRATS
+401 VKIRATS
-409 TDKPNIYA
+409 KDNSSVYA
-417 EKSVN
+417 EKSVT
-422 VTYFSAEVSISFQK
+422 VTYKIASVSVTGVSLSKSVLSLAVGESETLVATVVPERATDRSVTWESSKKNVATVNQN
-436 DSIEVE
+436 
-442 AKAGTVTNTFT
+442 GTVKAVAAGSAVIRVRTNDGGFTARCNLTVAAVVNEYTLTVNCATPGATVKVLEYVAGQSSIADAVTYTEPMTFRANT
-453 TTGLTNLRVSASGGM
+453 TVKVWAYKNGMIGSGMQTIVMDSNKTVTVACKTIPTWNLAAGSSADSGGS
-468 AITTGP
+468 GLP
-474 SITGYLIGFAY
+474 
-485 AENTGNSA
+485 
-493 KMATVTLTGDRTDGK
+493 
-508 GTFSKSYTVLQKAAA
+508 YTV
-523 SAEDPSWDLP
+523 
-533 SSYLGEYLTLNPAG
+533 
-547 GTFDI
+547 
-552 NISDPARAG
+552 SDPDSVG
-561 WRVVFDSPLTLESG
+561 WRLVSDVDWISVDSDVVIYVNPNTSSDSRTGHVKLICDAVETDYVAATCEITQ
-575 SATGTGQGKLSVRYP
+575 SA
-590 ANDTGSS
+590 A
-597 RSFELILKSGVSYLT
+597 
-612 KCVAKQAAKAET
+612 AET

-629 SWNLPS
+629 SWNLPT
-635 TWIIKADGSNAPSIQ
+635 TWTINADGSNDPSIQ

-657 GWRLVLPDW
+657 GWKVEYPDW
-666 IQTEGGMTEGTGTF
+666 MEAEGGIDSGTGSGTVSF
-680 SLMTAADGNDGSER
+680 QIVANTGAERSGNITLKSAG
-694 TAELR
+694 
-699 LVSTDGNTTYAV
+699 GNTTYAV

-781 TTASE
+781 TTSSE

-873 ARANDT
+873 ARVNDT
-879 GSSRTGTVQLVST
+879 GSPRTGTVQLVST

-902 VTQESKILPSWNVP
+902 VTQEADTSMNFATALTLDPSEERLPRTQTLDINEYE
-916 TTFRFDSIGQSD
+916 QS
-928 LSPSGLD
+928 
-935 LNITD
+935 
-940 PDNVGWTIDGPSY
+940 
-953 VGNSLVSGDP
+953 
-963 LPISGTGN
+963 
-971 KSLSLAPD
+971 
-979 VNTSSERT
+979 
-987 FDLVLK
+987 
-993 ASTGAVIA
+993 
-1001 TCNCTQKASEA
+1001 
-1012 ENTVAMKIAI
+1012 
-1022 SNADQKLDVADHN
+1022 
-1035 PEVCINTNG
+1035 
-1044 LTITDGISLGTIV
+1044 
-1057 SMDSQYIYIDI
+1057 
-1068 PESNVA
+1068 
-1074 ELYNKLQVDWK
+1074 
-1085 YNQFLYVHILNGSTN
+1085 
-1100 PDTVYN
+1100 
-1106 NETSEH
+1106 
-1112 TDFYNNENF
+1112 
-1121 LLCEIAKVQ
+1121 
-1130 ANLFAKV
+1130 
-1137 ENVVTSHG
+1137 
-1145 SIILESDCIIEE
+1145 
-1157 YQTRYHVVIKTD
+1157 
-1169 EPLGSYVSSQFSSEK
+1169 
-1184 FGLVWLMNR
+1184 
-1193 DNNTSYLPI
+1193 
-1202 FPYVTGVDVGGSVPK
+1202 
-1217 LRMDVYRCIPMPL
+1217 LRMQR
-1230 SVFKLNNLAFVTDFA
+1230 K
-1245 ATEATQIGIV
+1245 
-1255 SISEIKTGN
+1255 KR
-1264 SSLLKLPTFDLSETH
+1264 H
-1279 FGTNVPGFDSSVVLE
+1279 FPC
-1294 MQNPSVLDLSDRV
+1294 R
-1307 STDFQGD
+1307 QGE
-1314 IIITLSCNDM
+1314 
-1324 FLDIL
+1324 

>member
-1 MEFTGS
+1 MEFTGNI
-7 LQFADESS
+7 QFADESS

-77 AATQG
+77 AAMQG

-112 EKSPVHV
+112 ERSPVYV
-119 GAEDRLWFYRMAGDV
+119 GAEERLWFYRMAGDV

-155 TYSINL
+155 AYSINL

-193 IECSGSKSTVYSFV
+193 IECSGSKSTVYSFD

-217 YRFLGRRGTYE
+217 YKFLGRRGTYE
-228 YIHATGKFS
+228 YIHATGNFS
-237 RSIESETQVFVNS
+237 RSIESETQVFVTS
-250 GIEQELENDYSM
+250 GIEQELENDYSK

-269 HIDSIGMNG
+269 HIESVGMNG
-278 YWLEFLAAKER
+278 YWLEFLAAKKR

-294 DGSER
+294 DGEGR
-299 AIVVDEF
+299 EIIVDEF
-306 KTSLTDRTVS
+306 KTSLTDRSVGS
-316 SMTFK
+316 LTFR

-381 DYASIDGNGKLTV
+381 DYASIDGNGMLTV
-394 KSNAKGN
+394 KSNAKGSE
-401 VVKVRATS
+401 VKVRATS

-422 VTYFSAEVSISFQK
+422 VTYFSADVSISFQK

-453 TTGLTNLRVSASGGM
+453 TTGLANLRVSASGGM
-468 AITTGP
+468 TITTGP

-485 AENTGNSA
+485 AENTGDSA
-493 KMATVTLTGDRTDGK
+493 RKATVTLTGDRTDGK
-508 GTFSKSYTVLQKAAA
+508 GTFSKSYTVLQKAATA

-575 SATGTGQGKLSVRYP
+575 SATGIGQGELSIRYP

-597 RSFELILKSGVSYLT
+597 RSFELQLKSGVSYLT
-612 KCVAKQAAKAET
+612 RCVAKQAAKAET

-635 TWIIKADGSNAPSIQ
+635 TWIINADGSNAPSIQ
-650 VTDNDNV
+650 VADNDNV

-680 SLMTAADGNDGSER
+680 SLMTAAEGNDGSER

-711 CSVSQKAAASQE
+711 CSVTQKAAAAQE

-748 QNLTGLNAT
+748 QNLTGLNAA
-757 VSGGLSAAAA
+757 VSGELSEAAATIESAA
-767 SIESSSVKVTFAQN
+767 VKVTFAQN
-781 TTASE
+781 TTSSK
-786 RVGTVTVTGT
+786 RVGTITVTGT

-808 TIVQSAARAA
+808 TIEQSAARAA

-835 IFTITDKDSAG
+835 IFTITDKDRVG
-846 WRLTL
+846 WRLHL

-879 GSSRTGTVQLVST
+879 GSSRTGTVQLVSA

-902 VTQESKILPSWNVP
+902 VTQEADTSMNFATALTLDPSE
-916 TTFRFDSIGQSD
+916 
-928 LSPSGLD
+928 
-935 LNITD
+935 
-940 PDNVGWTIDGPSY
+940 
-953 VGNSLVSGDP
+953 
-963 LPISGTGN
+963 
-971 KSLSLAPD
+971 
-979 VNTSSERT
+979 ER
-987 FDLVLK
+987 
-993 ASTGAVIA
+993 
-1001 TCNCTQKASEA
+1001 
-1012 ENTVAMKIAI
+1012 
-1022 SNADQKLDVADHN
+1022 
-1035 PEVCINTNG
+1035 
-1044 LTITDGISLGTIV
+1044 
-1057 SMDSQYIYIDI
+1057 
-1068 PESNVA
+1068 
-1074 ELYNKLQVDWK
+1074 
-1085 YNQFLYVHILNGSTN
+1085 
-1100 PDTVYN
+1100 
-1106 NETSEH
+1106 
-1112 TDFYNNENF
+1112 
-1121 LLCEIAKVQ
+1121 
-1130 ANLFAKV
+1130 
-1137 ENVVTSHG
+1137 
-1145 SIILESDCIIEE
+1145 
-1157 YQTRYHVVIKTD
+1157 
-1169 EPLGSYVSSQFSSEK
+1169 
-1184 FGLVWLMNR
+1184 
-1193 DNNTSYLPI
+1193 
-1202 FPYVTGVDVGGSVPK
+1202 
-1217 LRMDVYRCIPMPL
+1217 
-1230 SVFKLNNLAFVTDFA
+1230 
-1245 ATEATQIGIV
+1245 
-1255 SISEIKTGN
+1255 
-1264 SSLLKLPTFDLSETH
+1264 
-1279 FGTNVPGFDSSVVLE
+1279 
-1294 MQNPSVLDLSDRV
+1294 
-1307 STDFQGD
+1307 
-1314 IIITLSCNDM
+1314 
-1324 FLDIL
+1324 

>member
-1 MEFTGS
+1 MEFTGNI
-7 LQFADESS
+7 QFADESS

-33 NTFVPNQEVMSFEV
+33 NTFVPNQGVMSFEV

-82 TSSCSYSFS
+82 TSYCSYSFS
-91 VLPCRKFAYKS
+91 VLPCRMFAYKS

-112 EKSPVHV
+112 EKSPVYV
-119 GAEDRLWFYRMAGDV
+119 GAEDRLWFYRIAGDV

-143 AGGSSSN
+143 AGGSSGN

-155 TYSINL
+155 TYSTNL

-179 KGLDVSNIVSYDVW
+179 KGLDASNIVSYDVW
-193 IECSGSKSTVYSFV
+193 IECSGSKSTVYSFA

-228 YIHATGKFS
+228 YIHATGNFS
-237 RSIESETQVFVNS
+237 RSIESETRVFVTS
-250 GIEQELENDYSM
+250 GIEQELENDYSK

-269 HIDSIGMNG
+269 FIESVGMNG
-278 YWLEFLAAKER
+278 YWLDFLAAKKR

-294 DGSER
+294 NGFER
-299 AIVVDEF
+299 EIIVDEF
-306 KTSLTDRTVS
+306 KTSLTDRSVGS
-316 SMTFK
+316 LTFR

-367 TTQRSITW
+367 TTQRSVTW

-394 KSNAKGN
+394 KSNAKGSE
-401 VVKVRATS
+401 VKVRATS

-436 DSIEVE
+436 DSIGVE

-468 AITTGP
+468 TITTGP

-493 KMATVTLTGDRTDGK
+493 KRAIVTLTGDRTDGK
-508 GTFSKSYTVLQKAAA
+508 GTFSKSYTVTQKAAA
-523 SAEDPSWDLP
+523 ASVENPSWDLP

-561 WRVVFDSPLTLESG
+561 WRVAFNSPLTLESG

-597 RSFELILKSGVSYLT
+597 RSFELLLKSGESNLT
-612 KCVAKQAAKAET
+612 RCVAKQAAKAET
-624 PKADP
+624 PKVDP

-635 TWIIKADGSNAPSIQ
+635 TWIINADGSNAPSIR

-657 GWRLVLPDW
+657 GWKVEYPDW
-666 IQTEGGMTEGTGTF
+666 MGAEGGIDSGTGSGEVSFQVDANTG
-680 SLMTAADGNDGSER
+680 AEREGNITLKS
-694 TAELR
+694 A
-699 LVSTDGNTTYAV
+699 DGNTTFAV
-711 CSVSQKAAASQE
+711 SSVEQKAAASQE

-757 VSGGLSAAAA
+757 VSGELSEAAATIESAA
-767 SIESSSVKVTFAQN
+767 VKVTFAQN
-781 TTASE
+781 TSSSK
-786 RVGTVTVTGT
+786 RVGTITVTGT

-808 TIVQSAARAA
+808 TIEQSAAKAAA
-818 TWSLPATQA
+818 TWELPATLA
-827 FEAGGDGA
+827 FEGGGGDVVA
-835 IFTITDKDSAG
+835 FSITDSNNVG
-846 WRLTL
+846 WRLIL
-851 PDWCLVSDGI
+851 PDWCFVSDGI
-861 TEGSGDRDTDLV
+861 TEGSGDHDTELM

-902 VTQESKILPSWNVP
+902 VTQED
-916 TTFRFDSIGQSD
+916 TT
-928 LSPSGLD
+928 
-935 LNITD
+935 
-940 PDNVGWTIDGPSY
+940 
-953 VGNSLVSGDP
+953 
-963 LPISGTGN
+963 
-971 KSLSLAPD
+971 
-979 VNTSSERT
+979 
-987 FDLVLK
+987 
-993 ASTGAVIA
+993 
-1001 TCNCTQKASEA
+1001 
-1012 ENTVAMKIAI
+1012 
-1022 SNADQKLDVADHN
+1022 
-1035 PEVCINTNG
+1035 
-1044 LTITDGISLGTIV
+1044 
-1057 SMDSQYIYIDI
+1057 
-1068 PESNVA
+1068 
-1074 ELYNKLQVDWK
+1074 
-1085 YNQFLYVHILNGSTN
+1085 
-1100 PDTVYN
+1100 
-1106 NETSEH
+1106 
-1112 TDFYNNENF
+1112 
-1121 LLCEIAKVQ
+1121 
-1130 ANLFAKV
+1130 
-1137 ENVVTSHG
+1137 
-1145 SIILESDCIIEE
+1145 IE
-1157 YQTRYHVVIKTD
+1157 
-1169 EPLGSYVSSQFSSEK
+1169 
-1184 FGLVWLMNR
+1184 
-1193 DNNTSYLPI
+1193 
-1202 FPYVTGVDVGGSVPK
+1202 
-1217 LRMDVYRCIPMPL
+1217 
-1230 SVFKLNNLAFVTDFA
+1230 
-1245 ATEATQIGIV
+1245 
-1255 SISEIKTGN
+1255 
-1264 SSLLKLPTFDLSETH
+1264 
-1279 FGTNVPGFDSSVVLE
+1279 
-1294 MQNPSVLDLSDRV
+1294 
-1307 STDFQGD
+1307 QG
-1314 IIITLSCNDM
+1314 
-1324 FLDIL
+1324 

>member
-1 MEFTGS
+1 MSFPKDVTCGNFAIARGSTPRITEVMEFTGNI
-7 LQFADESS
+7 QFADESS

-217 YRFLGRRGTYE
+217 YKFLGRRGTYE

-409 TDKPNIYA
+409 TDKPSVYA

-436 DSIEVE
+436 DSIGVE

-468 AITTGP
+468 TITTGP

-508 GTFSKSYTVLQKAAA
+508 GTFSKSYTVTQKAAAA

-597 RSFELILKSGVSYLT
+597 RSFELILKSGASNLT
-612 KCVAKQAAKAET
+612 ICVAKQAAKAET
-624 PKADP
+624 PKVDP

-657 GWRLVLPDW
+657 GWKVEYPDW
-666 IQTEGGMTEGTGTF
+666 MGAEGGIDSGTGSGEVSFQVDANTG
-680 SLMTAADGNDGSER
+680 AEREGNITLKS
-694 TAELR
+694 A
-699 LVSTDGNTTYAV
+699 DGNTTFAV
-711 CSVSQKAAASQE
+711 SSVEQKAAASLE

-902 VTQESKILPSWNVP
+902 VTQESKILLSWDVPS
-916 TTFRFDSIGQSD
+916 TFRFDSLGQSES
-928 LSPSGLD
+928 SPAGLEFT
-935 LNITD
+935 LNN
-940 PDNVGWTIDGPSY
+940 PDNLGWTIDGPSY
-953 VGNSLVSGDP
+953 ATFTYAEDGTSKTANLPFSRGDRNITP
-963 LPISGTGN
+963 MYIQ
-971 KSLSLAPD
+971 PD
-979 VNTSSERT
+979 VNGTAERT
-987 FDLVLK
+987 FDLSLLT
-993 ASTGAVIA
+993 SSGAVIA
-1001 TCNCTQKASEA
+1001 TCECTQEADNSMNFATALTLDPSE
-1012 ENTVAMKIAI
+1012 E
-1022 SNADQKLDVADHN
+1022 
-1035 PEVCINTNG
+1035 
-1044 LTITDGISLGTIV
+1044 
-1057 SMDSQYIYIDI
+1057 
-1068 PESNVA
+1068 
-1074 ELYNKLQVDWK
+1074 
-1085 YNQFLYVHILNGSTN
+1085 
-1100 PDTVYN
+1100 
-1106 NETSEH
+1106 
-1112 TDFYNNENF
+1112 
-1121 LLCEIAKVQ
+1121 
-1130 ANLFAKV
+1130 
-1137 ENVVTSHG
+1137 
-1145 SIILESDCIIEE
+1145 
-1157 YQTRYHVVIKTD
+1157 R
-1169 EPLGSYVSSQFSSEK
+1169 
-1184 FGLVWLMNR
+1184 
-1193 DNNTSYLPI
+1193 
-1202 FPYVTGVDVGGSVPK
+1202 
-1217 LRMDVYRCIPMPL
+1217 
-1230 SVFKLNNLAFVTDFA
+1230 
-1245 ATEATQIGIV
+1245 
-1255 SISEIKTGN
+1255 
-1264 SSLLKLPTFDLSETH
+1264 
-1279 FGTNVPGFDSSVVLE
+1279 
-1294 MQNPSVLDLSDRV
+1294 
-1307 STDFQGD
+1307 
-1314 IIITLSCNDM
+1314 
-1324 FLDIL
+1324 

>member
-1 MEFTGS
+1 MEFTGNI
-7 LQFADESS
+7 QFADESS

-112 EKSPVHV
+112 ERSPVYV
-119 GAEDRLWFYRMAGDV
+119 GAEERLWFYRMAGDV

-155 TYSINL
+155 AYSINL

-193 IECSGSKSTVYSFV
+193 IECSGSKSTVYSFD

-217 YRFLGRRGTYE
+217 YKFLGRRGTYE
-228 YIHATGKFS
+228 YIHATGNFS
-237 RSIESETQVFVNS
+237 RSIESETQVFVTS
-250 GIEQELENDYSM
+250 GIEQELENDYSK

-269 HIDSIGMNG
+269 HIESVGMNG
-278 YWLEFLAAKER
+278 YWLEFLAAKKR

-294 DGSER
+294 DGEGR
-299 AIVVDEF
+299 EIIVDEF
-306 KTSLTDRTVS
+306 KTSLTDRSVGS
-316 SMTFK
+316 LTFR

-381 DYASIDGNGKLTV
+381 DYASIDGNGMLTV
-394 KSNAKGN
+394 KSNAKGSE
-401 VVKVRATS
+401 VKVRATS

-422 VTYFSAEVSISFQK
+422 VTYFSADVSISFQK

-453 TTGLTNLRVSASGGM
+453 TTGLANLRVSASGGM
-468 AITTGP
+468 TITTGP

-485 AENTGNSA
+485 AENTGDSA
-493 KMATVTLTGDRTDGK
+493 RKATVTLTGDRTDGK
-508 GTFSKSYTVLQKAAA
+508 GTFSKSYTVLQKAATA

-561 WRVVFDSPLTLESG
+561 WRVVFDSSLTLESG
-575 SATGTGQGKLSVRYP
+575 SATGIGQGELSIRYP

-597 RSFELILKSGVSYLT
+597 RSFELQLKSGVSYLT
-612 KCVAKQAAKAET
+612 RCVAKQAAKAET

-635 TWIIKADGSNAPSIQ
+635 TWIINADGSNAPSIQ
-650 VTDNDNV
+650 VADNDNV

-680 SLMTAADGNDGSER
+680 SLMTAAEGNDGSER

-711 CSVSQKAAASQE
+711 CSVTQKAAAAQE

-748 QNLTGLNAT
+748 QNLTGLNAA
-757 VSGGLSAAAA
+757 VSGELSEAAATIESAA
-767 SIESSSVKVTFAQN
+767 VKVTFAQN
-781 TTASE
+781 TTSSK
-786 RVGTVTVTGT
+786 RVGTITVTGT

-808 TIVQSAARAA
+808 TIEQSAARAA

-835 IFTITDKDSAG
+835 IFTITDKDRVG
-846 WRLTL
+846 WRLHL

-879 GSSRTGTVQLVST
+879 GSSRTGTVQLVSA

-902 VTQESKILPSWNVP
+902 VTQEADTSMNFATALTLDPSE
-916 TTFRFDSIGQSD
+916 
-928 LSPSGLD
+928 
-935 LNITD
+935 
-940 PDNVGWTIDGPSY
+940 
-953 VGNSLVSGDP
+953 
-963 LPISGTGN
+963 
-971 KSLSLAPD
+971 
-979 VNTSSERT
+979 ER
-987 FDLVLK
+987 
-993 ASTGAVIA
+993 
-1001 TCNCTQKASEA
+1001 
-1012 ENTVAMKIAI
+1012 
-1022 SNADQKLDVADHN
+1022 
-1035 PEVCINTNG
+1035 
-1044 LTITDGISLGTIV
+1044 
-1057 SMDSQYIYIDI
+1057 
-1068 PESNVA
+1068 
-1074 ELYNKLQVDWK
+1074 
-1085 YNQFLYVHILNGSTN
+1085 
-1100 PDTVYN
+1100 
-1106 NETSEH
+1106 
-1112 TDFYNNENF
+1112 
-1121 LLCEIAKVQ
+1121 
-1130 ANLFAKV
+1130 
-1137 ENVVTSHG
+1137 
-1145 SIILESDCIIEE
+1145 
-1157 YQTRYHVVIKTD
+1157 
-1169 EPLGSYVSSQFSSEK
+1169 
-1184 FGLVWLMNR
+1184 
-1193 DNNTSYLPI
+1193 
-1202 FPYVTGVDVGGSVPK
+1202 
-1217 LRMDVYRCIPMPL
+1217 
-1230 SVFKLNNLAFVTDFA
+1230 
-1245 ATEATQIGIV
+1245 
-1255 SISEIKTGN
+1255 
-1264 SSLLKLPTFDLSETH
+1264 
-1279 FGTNVPGFDSSVVLE
+1279 
-1294 MQNPSVLDLSDRV
+1294 
-1307 STDFQGD
+1307 
-1314 IIITLSCNDM
+1314 
-1324 FLDIL
+1324 

>member
-1 MEFTGS
+1 MEFTGNI
-7 LQFADESS
+7 QFADESS
-15 WLTLTTESDDTVT
+15 WLMLTTESDDTVT
-28 ISVRL
+28 ISVRI

-77 AATQG
+77 SATQG
-82 TSSCSYSFS
+82 TLYCSYSFS
-91 VLPCRKFAYKS
+91 VLPCRMFAYKS

-112 EKSPVHV
+112 EKSPVYV
-119 GAEDRLWFYRMAGDV
+119 GAEDRLWFYRIAGDV

-155 TYSINL
+155 TYSTNL

-179 KGLDVSNIVSYDVW
+179 KGLDASNIVSYDVW
-193 IECSGSKSTVYSFV
+193 IECSGSKSTVYSFA

-228 YIHATGKFS
+228 YIHATGNFS
-237 RSIESETQVFVNS
+237 RSIESETRVFVTS
-250 GIEQELENDYSM
+250 GIEQELENDYSK

-269 HIDSIGMNG
+269 FIESVGMNG
-278 YWLEFLAAKER
+278 YWLDFLAAKKR

-294 DGSER
+294 NGFER
-299 AIVVDEF
+299 EIIVDEF
-306 KTSLTDRTVS
+306 KTSLTDRSVGS
-316 SMTFK
+316 LTFR

-367 TTQRSITW
+367 TTQRSVTW

-394 KSNAKGN
+394 KSNAKGSE
-401 VVKVRATS
+401 VKVRATS

-468 AITTGP
+468 TITTGP

-493 KMATVTLTGDRTDGK
+493 KRAIVTLTGDRTDGK
-508 GTFSKSYTVLQKAAA
+508 GTFSKSYTVTQKAAA
-523 SAEDPSWDLP
+523 ASVENPSWDLP

-561 WRVVFDSPLTLESG
+561 WRVAFNSPLTLESG
-575 SATGTGQGKLSVRYP
+575 SATGTGQGKLSVRDP

-597 RSFELILKSGVSYLT
+597 RSFELILKSGGSNLT
-612 KCVAKQAAKAET
+612 RCVAKQAAKAET
-624 PKADP
+624 PKVDP

-635 TWIIKADGSNAPSIQ
+635 TWIINADGSNAPSIQ

-657 GWRLVLPDW
+657 GWKVEYPDW
-666 IQTEGGMTEGTGTF
+666 MGAEGGIDSGTGSGEVSFQVDANTG
-680 SLMTAADGNDGSER
+680 AEREGNITLKS
-694 TAELR
+694 A
-699 LVSTDGNTTYAV
+699 DGNTTFAV
-711 CSVSQKAAASQE
+711 SSVEQKAAASQE

-757 VSGGLSAAAA
+757 VSGELSEAAATIESAA
-767 SIESSSVKVTFAQN
+767 VKVTFAQN
-781 TTASE
+781 TSSSK
-786 RVGTVTVTGT
+786 RVGTITVTGT

-808 TIVQSAARAA
+808 TIEQSAAKAAA
-818 TWSLPATQA
+818 TWELPATLA
-827 FEAGGDGA
+827 FEGGGGDIVA
-835 IFTITDKDSAG
+835 FSITDSNNVG
-846 WRLTL
+846 WRLIL
-851 PDWCLVSDGI
+851 PDWCFVSDGI
-861 TEGSGDRDTDLV
+861 TEGSGDHDTELM
-873 ARANDT
+873 ARANYT

-902 VTQESKILPSWNVP
+902 VTQED
-916 TTFRFDSIGQSD
+916 TT
-928 LSPSGLD
+928 
-935 LNITD
+935 
-940 PDNVGWTIDGPSY
+940 
-953 VGNSLVSGDP
+953 
-963 LPISGTGN
+963 
-971 KSLSLAPD
+971 
-979 VNTSSERT
+979 
-987 FDLVLK
+987 
-993 ASTGAVIA
+993 
-1001 TCNCTQKASEA
+1001 
-1012 ENTVAMKIAI
+1012 
-1022 SNADQKLDVADHN
+1022 
-1035 PEVCINTNG
+1035 
-1044 LTITDGISLGTIV
+1044 
-1057 SMDSQYIYIDI
+1057 
-1068 PESNVA
+1068 
-1074 ELYNKLQVDWK
+1074 
-1085 YNQFLYVHILNGSTN
+1085 
-1100 PDTVYN
+1100 
-1106 NETSEH
+1106 
-1112 TDFYNNENF
+1112 
-1121 LLCEIAKVQ
+1121 
-1130 ANLFAKV
+1130 
-1137 ENVVTSHG
+1137 
-1145 SIILESDCIIEE
+1145 IE
-1157 YQTRYHVVIKTD
+1157 
-1169 EPLGSYVSSQFSSEK
+1169 
-1184 FGLVWLMNR
+1184 
-1193 DNNTSYLPI
+1193 
-1202 FPYVTGVDVGGSVPK
+1202 
-1217 LRMDVYRCIPMPL
+1217 
-1230 SVFKLNNLAFVTDFA
+1230 
-1245 ATEATQIGIV
+1245 
-1255 SISEIKTGN
+1255 
-1264 SSLLKLPTFDLSETH
+1264 
-1279 FGTNVPGFDSSVVLE
+1279 
-1294 MQNPSVLDLSDRV
+1294 
-1307 STDFQGD
+1307 QG
-1314 IIITLSCNDM
+1314 
-1324 FLDIL
+1324 

>member
-7 LQFADESS
+7 IQFADESS

-217 YRFLGRRGTYE
+217 YKFLGRRGTYE

-334 VDIDITGLGI
+334 MDIDITGLGI

-409 TDKPNIYA
+409 TDKPNVYA

-468 AITTGP
+468 TITTGP

-508 GTFSKSYTVLQKAAA
+508 GTFSKSYTVTQKAAAA

-597 RSFELILKSGVSYLT
+597 RSFELILKSGASNLT
-612 KCVAKQAAKAET
+612 ICVAKQAAKAET
-624 PKADP
+624 PKVNP

-657 GWRLVLPDW
+657 GWKVEYPDW
-666 IQTEGGMTEGTGTF
+666 MGAEGGIDSGTGSGEVSFQVDANTG
-680 SLMTAADGNDGSER
+680 AEREGNITLKS
-694 TAELR
+694 A
-699 LVSTDGNTTYAV
+699 DGNTTFAV
-711 CSVSQKAAASQE
+711 SSVEQKAAASLE

-808 TIVQSAARAA
+808 TIVQSEARVA

-902 VTQESKILPSWNVP
+902 VTQESKILLSWDVPS
-916 TTFRFDSIGQSD
+916 TFRFDSLGQSES
-928 LSPSGLD
+928 SPAGLEFT
-935 LNITD
+935 LNN
-940 PDNVGWTIDGPSY
+940 PDNLGWTIDGPSY
-953 VGNSLVSGDP
+953 VTFAYSEDGTSKTANLPFSRGDRNITP
-963 LPISGTGN
+963 MYIQ
-971 KSLSLAPD
+971 PD
-979 VNTSSERT
+979 VNGTAERT
-987 FDLVLK
+987 FDLSLLT
-993 ASTGAVIA
+993 SSGAVIA
-1001 TCNCTQKASEA
+1001 TCECTQEADNSMNFATALTLDPSE
-1012 ENTVAMKIAI
+1012 E
-1022 SNADQKLDVADHN
+1022 
-1035 PEVCINTNG
+1035 
-1044 LTITDGISLGTIV
+1044 
-1057 SMDSQYIYIDI
+1057 
-1068 PESNVA
+1068 
-1074 ELYNKLQVDWK
+1074 
-1085 YNQFLYVHILNGSTN
+1085 
-1100 PDTVYN
+1100 
-1106 NETSEH
+1106 
-1112 TDFYNNENF
+1112 
-1121 LLCEIAKVQ
+1121 
-1130 ANLFAKV
+1130 
-1137 ENVVTSHG
+1137 
-1145 SIILESDCIIEE
+1145 
-1157 YQTRYHVVIKTD
+1157 R
-1169 EPLGSYVSSQFSSEK
+1169 
-1184 FGLVWLMNR
+1184 
-1193 DNNTSYLPI
+1193 
-1202 FPYVTGVDVGGSVPK
+1202 
-1217 LRMDVYRCIPMPL
+1217 
-1230 SVFKLNNLAFVTDFA
+1230 
-1245 ATEATQIGIV
+1245 
-1255 SISEIKTGN
+1255 
-1264 SSLLKLPTFDLSETH
+1264 
-1279 FGTNVPGFDSSVVLE
+1279 
-1294 MQNPSVLDLSDRV
+1294 
-1307 STDFQGD
+1307 
-1314 IIITLSCNDM
+1314 
-1324 FLDIL
+1324 

>member
-1 MEFTGS
+1 MSFPKDVTCGNFAIARGSTPRITEVMEFTGNI
-7 LQFADESS
+7 QFADESS

-193 IECSGSKSTVYSFV
+193 IECSGSKSTVYSFD

-217 YRFLGRRGTYE
+217 YKFLGRRGTYE
-228 YIHATGKFS
+228 YIHATGNFS
-237 RSIESETQVFVNS
+237 RSIESETQVFVTS

-381 DYASIDGNGKLTV
+381 DYASIDEKGLLTV
-394 KSNAKGN
+394 KGGANGST
-401 VVKVRATS
+401 VKIRATS

-468 AITTGP
+468 TITTGP

-508 GTFSKSYTVLQKAAA
+508 GTFSKSYTVTQKAAAA

-612 KCVAKQAAKAET
+612 RCVAKQAAKAET

-635 TWIIKADGSNAPSIQ
+635 TWIINADGSNAPSIQ
-650 VTDNDNV
+650 VADNDNV

-680 SLMTAADGNDGSER
+680 SLMTAAEGNDGSER

-711 CSVSQKAAASQE
+711 CSVTQKAAAAQE

-748 QNLTGLNAT
+748 QNLTGLNAA
-757 VSGGLSAAAA
+757 VSGELSEAAATIESAA
-767 SIESSSVKVTFAQN
+767 VKVTFAQN
-781 TTASE
+781 TTSSK
-786 RVGTVTVTGT
+786 RVGTITVTGT

-808 TIVQSAARAA
+808 TIEQSAARAA

-835 IFTITDKDSAG
+835 IFTITDKDRVG
-846 WRLTL
+846 WRLHL

-861 TEGSGDRDTDLV
+861 TEGSGDRDADLV

-879 GSSRTGTVQLVST
+879 GSSRTGTVQLVSA

-902 VTQESKILPSWNVP
+902 VTQEADTSMNFATALTLDPSE
-916 TTFRFDSIGQSD
+916 
-928 LSPSGLD
+928 
-935 LNITD
+935 
-940 PDNVGWTIDGPSY
+940 
-953 VGNSLVSGDP
+953 
-963 LPISGTGN
+963 
-971 KSLSLAPD
+971 
-979 VNTSSERT
+979 ER
-987 FDLVLK
+987 
-993 ASTGAVIA
+993 
-1001 TCNCTQKASEA
+1001 
-1012 ENTVAMKIAI
+1012 
-1022 SNADQKLDVADHN
+1022 
-1035 PEVCINTNG
+1035 
-1044 LTITDGISLGTIV
+1044 
-1057 SMDSQYIYIDI
+1057 
-1068 PESNVA
+1068 
-1074 ELYNKLQVDWK
+1074 
-1085 YNQFLYVHILNGSTN
+1085 
-1100 PDTVYN
+1100 
-1106 NETSEH
+1106 
-1112 TDFYNNENF
+1112 
-1121 LLCEIAKVQ
+1121 
-1130 ANLFAKV
+1130 
-1137 ENVVTSHG
+1137 
-1145 SIILESDCIIEE
+1145 
-1157 YQTRYHVVIKTD
+1157 
-1169 EPLGSYVSSQFSSEK
+1169 
-1184 FGLVWLMNR
+1184 
-1193 DNNTSYLPI
+1193 
-1202 FPYVTGVDVGGSVPK
+1202 
-1217 LRMDVYRCIPMPL
+1217 
-1230 SVFKLNNLAFVTDFA
+1230 
-1245 ATEATQIGIV
+1245 
-1255 SISEIKTGN
+1255 
-1264 SSLLKLPTFDLSETH
+1264 
-1279 FGTNVPGFDSSVVLE
+1279 
-1294 MQNPSVLDLSDRV
+1294 
-1307 STDFQGD
+1307 
-1314 IIITLSCNDM
+1314 
-1324 FLDIL
+1324 

>member
-1 MEFTGS
+1 MEFTGNI
-7 LQFADESS
+7 QFADESS

-112 EKSPVHV
+112 ERSPVYV
-119 GAEDRLWFYRMAGDV
+119 GAEERLWFYRMAGDV

-155 TYSINL
+155 AYSINL

-193 IECSGSKSTVYSFV
+193 IECSGSKSTVYSFD

-217 YRFLGRRGTYE
+217 YKFLGRRGTYE
-228 YIHATGKFS
+228 YIHATGNFS
-237 RSIESETQVFVNS
+237 RSIESETQVFVTS
-250 GIEQELENDYSM
+250 GIEQELENDYSK

-269 HIDSIGMNG
+269 HIESVGMNG
-278 YWLEFLAAKER
+278 YWLEFLAAKKR

-294 DGSER
+294 DGEGR
-299 AIVVDEF
+299 EIIVDEF
-306 KTSLTDRTVS
+306 KTSLTDRSVGS
-316 SMTFK
+316 LTFR

-401 VVKVRATS
+401 EVKVRATS

-422 VTYFSAEVSISFQK
+422 VTYFSADVSISFQK

-453 TTGLTNLRVSASGGM
+453 TTGLANLRVSASGGM
-468 AITTGP
+468 TITTGP

-485 AENTGNSA
+485 AENTGDSA
-493 KMATVTLTGDRTDGK
+493 RKATVTLTGDRTDGK
-508 GTFSKSYTVLQKAAA
+508 GTFSKSYTVLQKAATA

-575 SATGTGQGKLSVRYP
+575 SATGIGQGELSIRYP

-597 RSFELILKSGVSYLT
+597 RSFELQLKSGVSYLT
-612 KCVAKQAAKAET
+612 RCVAKQAAKAET

-635 TWIIKADGSNAPSIQ
+635 TWIINADGSNAPSIQ
-650 VTDNDNV
+650 VADNDNV

-680 SLMTAADGNDGSER
+680 SLMTAAEGNDGSER

-711 CSVSQKAAASQE
+711 CSVTQKAAAAQE

-741 LTNPMSY
+741 LTNQMSY
-748 QNLTGLNAT
+748 QNLTGLNAA
-757 VSGGLSAAAA
+757 VSGELSEAAATIESAA
-767 SIESSSVKVTFAQN
+767 VKVTFAQN
-781 TTASE
+781 TTSSK
-786 RVGTVTVTGT
+786 RVGTITVTGT

-808 TIVQSAARAA
+808 TIEQSAARAA

-835 IFTITDKDSAG
+835 IFTITDKDRVG
-846 WRLTL
+846 WRLHL

-879 GSSRTGTVQLVST
+879 GSSRTGTVQLVSA

-902 VTQESKILPSWNVP
+902 VTQEADTSMNFATALTLDPSE
-916 TTFRFDSIGQSD
+916 
-928 LSPSGLD
+928 
-935 LNITD
+935 
-940 PDNVGWTIDGPSY
+940 
-953 VGNSLVSGDP
+953 
-963 LPISGTGN
+963 
-971 KSLSLAPD
+971 
-979 VNTSSERT
+979 ER
-987 FDLVLK
+987 
-993 ASTGAVIA
+993 
-1001 TCNCTQKASEA
+1001 
-1012 ENTVAMKIAI
+1012 
-1022 SNADQKLDVADHN
+1022 
-1035 PEVCINTNG
+1035 
-1044 LTITDGISLGTIV
+1044 
-1057 SMDSQYIYIDI
+1057 
-1068 PESNVA
+1068 
-1074 ELYNKLQVDWK
+1074 
-1085 YNQFLYVHILNGSTN
+1085 
-1100 PDTVYN
+1100 
-1106 NETSEH
+1106 
-1112 TDFYNNENF
+1112 
-1121 LLCEIAKVQ
+1121 
-1130 ANLFAKV
+1130 
-1137 ENVVTSHG
+1137 
-1145 SIILESDCIIEE
+1145 
-1157 YQTRYHVVIKTD
+1157 
-1169 EPLGSYVSSQFSSEK
+1169 
-1184 FGLVWLMNR
+1184 
-1193 DNNTSYLPI
+1193 
-1202 FPYVTGVDVGGSVPK
+1202 
-1217 LRMDVYRCIPMPL
+1217 
-1230 SVFKLNNLAFVTDFA
+1230 
-1245 ATEATQIGIV
+1245 
-1255 SISEIKTGN
+1255 
-1264 SSLLKLPTFDLSETH
+1264 
-1279 FGTNVPGFDSSVVLE
+1279 
-1294 MQNPSVLDLSDRV
+1294 
-1307 STDFQGD
+1307 
-1314 IIITLSCNDM
+1314 
-1324 FLDIL
+1324 

>member
-1 MEFTGS
+1 MEFTGNI
-7 LQFADESS
+7 QFADESS

-112 EKSPVHV
+112 ERSPVYV
-119 GAEDRLWFYRMAGDV
+119 GAEERLWFYRMAGDV
-134 STYVRFNYL
+134 STHVRFNYL

-155 TYSINL
+155 AYSINL

-193 IECSGSKSTVYSFV
+193 IECSGSKSTVYSFD

-217 YRFLGRRGTYE
+217 YKFLGRRGTYE
-228 YIHATGKFS
+228 YIHATGNFS
-237 RSIESETQVFVNS
+237 RSIESETQVFVTS
-250 GIEQELENDYSM
+250 GIEQELENDYSK

-269 HIDSIGMNG
+269 HIESVGMNG
-278 YWLEFLAAKER
+278 YWLEFLAAKKR

-294 DGSER
+294 DGEGR
-299 AIVVDEF
+299 EIIVDEF
-306 KTSLTDRTVS
+306 KTSLTDRSVGS
-316 SMTFK
+316 LTFR

-401 VVKVRATS
+401 EVKVRATS

-422 VTYFSAEVSISFQK
+422 VTYFSADVSISFQK

-453 TTGLTNLRVSASGGM
+453 TTGLANLRVSASGGM
-468 AITTGP
+468 TITTGP

-485 AENTGNSA
+485 AENTGDSA
-493 KMATVTLTGDRTDGK
+493 RKATVTLTGDRTDGK
-508 GTFSKSYTVLQKAAA
+508 GTFSKSYTVLQKAATA

-575 SATGTGQGKLSVRYP
+575 SATGIGQGELSIRYP

-597 RSFELILKSGVSYLT
+597 RSFELQLKSGVSYLT
-612 KCVAKQAAKAET
+612 RCVAKQAAKAET

-635 TWIIKADGSNAPSIQ
+635 TWIINADGSNAPSIQ
-650 VTDNDNV
+650 VADNDNV

-680 SLMTAADGNDGSER
+680 SLMTAAEGNDGSER

-711 CSVSQKAAASQE
+711 CSVTQKAAAAQE

-748 QNLTGLNAT
+748 QNLTGLNAA
-757 VSGGLSAAAA
+757 VSGELSEAAATIESAA
-767 SIESSSVKVTFAQN
+767 VKVTFAQN
-781 TTASE
+781 TTSSK
-786 RVGTVTVTGT
+786 RVGTITVTGT

-808 TIVQSAARAA
+808 TIEQSAARAA

-835 IFTITDKDSAG
+835 IFTITDKDRVG
-846 WRLTL
+846 WRLHL

-879 GSSRTGTVQLVST
+879 GSSRTGTVQLVSA

-902 VTQESKILPSWNVP
+902 VTQEADTSMNFATALTLDPSE
-916 TTFRFDSIGQSD
+916 
-928 LSPSGLD
+928 
-935 LNITD
+935 
-940 PDNVGWTIDGPSY
+940 
-953 VGNSLVSGDP
+953 
-963 LPISGTGN
+963 
-971 KSLSLAPD
+971 
-979 VNTSSERT
+979 ER
-987 FDLVLK
+987 
-993 ASTGAVIA
+993 
-1001 TCNCTQKASEA
+1001 
-1012 ENTVAMKIAI
+1012 
-1022 SNADQKLDVADHN
+1022 
-1035 PEVCINTNG
+1035 
-1044 LTITDGISLGTIV
+1044 
-1057 SMDSQYIYIDI
+1057 
-1068 PESNVA
+1068 
-1074 ELYNKLQVDWK
+1074 
-1085 YNQFLYVHILNGSTN
+1085 
-1100 PDTVYN
+1100 
-1106 NETSEH
+1106 
-1112 TDFYNNENF
+1112 
-1121 LLCEIAKVQ
+1121 
-1130 ANLFAKV
+1130 
-1137 ENVVTSHG
+1137 
-1145 SIILESDCIIEE
+1145 
-1157 YQTRYHVVIKTD
+1157 
-1169 EPLGSYVSSQFSSEK
+1169 
-1184 FGLVWLMNR
+1184 
-1193 DNNTSYLPI
+1193 
-1202 FPYVTGVDVGGSVPK
+1202 
-1217 LRMDVYRCIPMPL
+1217 
-1230 SVFKLNNLAFVTDFA
+1230 
-1245 ATEATQIGIV
+1245 
-1255 SISEIKTGN
+1255 
-1264 SSLLKLPTFDLSETH
+1264 
-1279 FGTNVPGFDSSVVLE
+1279 
-1294 MQNPSVLDLSDRV
+1294 
-1307 STDFQGD
+1307 
-1314 IIITLSCNDM
+1314 
-1324 FLDIL
+1324 

>member
-1 MEFTGS
+1 MEFTGNI
-7 LQFADESS
+7 QFADESA

-112 EKSPVHV
+112 ERSPVYV
-119 GAEDRLWFYRMAGDV
+119 GAEERLWFYRMAGDV

-155 TYSINL
+155 AYSINL

-193 IECSGSKSTVYSFV
+193 IECSGSKSTVYSFD

-217 YRFLGRRGTYE
+217 YKFLGRRGTYE
-228 YIHATGKFS
+228 YIHATGNFS
-237 RSIESETQVFVNS
+237 RSIESETQVFVTS
-250 GIEQELENDYSM
+250 GIEQELENDYSK

-269 HIDSIGMNG
+269 HIESVGMNG
-278 YWLEFLAAKER
+278 YWLEFLAAKKR

-294 DGSER
+294 DGEGR
-299 AIVVDEF
+299 EIIVDEF
-306 KTSLTDRTVS
+306 KTSLTDRSVGS
-316 SMTFK
+316 LTFR

-401 VVKVRATS
+401 EVKVRATS

-422 VTYFSAEVSISFQK
+422 VTYFSADVSISFQK

-453 TTGLTNLRVSASGGM
+453 TTGLANLRVSASGGM
-468 AITTGP
+468 TITTGP

-485 AENTGNSA
+485 AENTGDSA
-493 KMATVTLTGDRTDGK
+493 RKATVTLTGDRTDGK
-508 GTFSKSYTVLQKAAA
+508 GTFSKSYTVLQKAATA

-575 SATGTGQGKLSVRYP
+575 SATGIGQGELSIRYP

-597 RSFELILKSGVSYLT
+597 RSFELQLKSGVSYLT
-612 KCVAKQAAKAET
+612 RCVAKQAAKAET

-635 TWIIKADGSNAPSIQ
+635 DWTFNADGSNSPTVRI
-650 VTDNDNV
+650 TDEDNA
-657 GWRLVLPDW
+657 GWALSMPDW
-666 IQTEGGMTEGTGTF
+666 ISAEGDKTSGTGSF
-680 SLMTAADGNDGSER
+680 DLKLAADANTGAKREGNITLKS
-694 TAELR
+694 A
-699 LVSTDGNTTYAV
+699 DGNTTFAV
-711 CSVSQKAAASQE
+711 SSVEQKAAASQE

-757 VSGGLSAAAA
+757 VSGELSEAAATIESAA
-767 SIESSSVKVTFAQN
+767 VKVTFAQN
-781 TTASE
+781 TSSSK
-786 RVGTVTVTGT
+786 RVGTITVTGT

-808 TIVQSAARAA
+808 TIEQSAAKAAA
-818 TWSLPATQA
+818 TWDLPATLA
-827 FEAGGDGA
+827 FEGGGDDVVAFG
-835 IFTITDKDSAG
+835 ITDSNNVG

-851 PDWCLVSDGI
+851 PDWCFVSDGI
-861 TEGSGDRDTDLV
+861 TEGSGDHETDLV

-892 DGNTVYATCT
+892 DGNTVYATCS
-902 VTQESKILPSWNVP
+902 VTQEED
-916 TTFRFDSIGQSD
+916 TTIGQ
-928 LSPSGLD
+928 G
-935 LNITD
+935 
-940 PDNVGWTIDGPSY
+940 
-953 VGNSLVSGDP
+953 
-963 LPISGTGN
+963 
-971 KSLSLAPD
+971 
-979 VNTSSERT
+979 
-987 FDLVLK
+987 
-993 ASTGAVIA
+993 
-1001 TCNCTQKASEA
+1001 
-1012 ENTVAMKIAI
+1012 
-1022 SNADQKLDVADHN
+1022 
-1035 PEVCINTNG
+1035 
-1044 LTITDGISLGTIV
+1044 
-1057 SMDSQYIYIDI
+1057 
-1068 PESNVA
+1068 
-1074 ELYNKLQVDWK
+1074 
-1085 YNQFLYVHILNGSTN
+1085 
-1100 PDTVYN
+1100 
-1106 NETSEH
+1106 
-1112 TDFYNNENF
+1112 
-1121 LLCEIAKVQ
+1121 
-1130 ANLFAKV
+1130 
-1137 ENVVTSHG
+1137 
-1145 SIILESDCIIEE
+1145 
-1157 YQTRYHVVIKTD
+1157 
-1169 EPLGSYVSSQFSSEK
+1169 
-1184 FGLVWLMNR
+1184 
-1193 DNNTSYLPI
+1193 
-1202 FPYVTGVDVGGSVPK
+1202 
-1217 LRMDVYRCIPMPL
+1217 
-1230 SVFKLNNLAFVTDFA
+1230 
-1245 ATEATQIGIV
+1245 
-1255 SISEIKTGN
+1255 
-1264 SSLLKLPTFDLSETH
+1264 
-1279 FGTNVPGFDSSVVLE
+1279 
-1294 MQNPSVLDLSDRV
+1294 
-1307 STDFQGD
+1307 
-1314 IIITLSCNDM
+1314 
-1324 FLDIL
+1324 

>member
-1 MEFTGS
+1 MEFTGNI
-7 LQFADESS
+7 QFADESS

-112 EKSPVHV
+112 ERSPVYV
-119 GAEDRLWFYRMAGDV
+119 GAEERLWFYRMAGDV

-155 TYSINL
+155 AYSINL

-193 IECSGSKSTVYSFV
+193 IECSGSKSTVYSFD

-217 YRFLGRRGTYE
+217 YKFLGRRGTYE
-228 YIHATGKFS
+228 YIHATGNFS
-237 RSIESETQVFVNS
+237 RSIESETQVFVTS
-250 GIEQELENDYSM
+250 GIEQELENDYSK

-269 HIDSIGMNG
+269 HIESVGMNG
-278 YWLEFLAAKER
+278 YWLEFLAAKKR

-294 DGSER
+294 DGEGR
-299 AIVVDEF
+299 EIIVDKF
-306 KTSLTDRTVS
+306 KTSLTDRSVG

-409 TDKPNIYA
+409 TDKPSVYA

-422 VTYFSAEVSISFQK
+422 VTYFSADVSISFQK

-453 TTGLTNLRVSASGGM
+453 TTGLANLRVSASGGM
-468 AITTGP
+468 TITTGP

-485 AENTGNSA
+485 AENTGDSA
-493 KMATVTLTGDRTDGK
+493 RKATVTLTGDRTDGK
-508 GTFSKSYTVLQKAAA
+508 GTFSKSYTVLQKAATA

-561 WRVVFDSPLTLESG
+561 WRVVFGSPLTLESG
-575 SATGTGQGKLSVRYP
+575 SATGIGQGELSIRYP

-597 RSFELILKSGVSYLT
+597 RSFELQLKSGVSYLT
-612 KCVAKQAAKAET
+612 RCVAKQAAKAET

-635 TWIIKADGSNAPSIQ
+635 TWIINADGSNAPSIQ
-650 VTDNDNV
+650 VADNDNV

-680 SLMTAADGNDGSER
+680 SLMTAAEGNDGSER

-757 VSGGLSAAAA
+757 VSGELSEAAATIESAA
-767 SIESSSVKVTFAQN
+767 VKVTFAQN
-781 TTASE
+781 TSSSK
-786 RVGTVTVTGT
+786 RVGTITVTGT

-808 TIVQSAARAA
+808 TIEQSAAKAA
-818 TWSLPATQA
+818 TWDLPSSLT

-861 TEGSGDRDTDLV
+861 TKGFGDRDIDLV

-879 GSSRTGTVQLVST
+879 GSSRTGTVQLVSA

-902 VTQESKILPSWNVP
+902 VTQ
-916 TTFRFDSIGQSD
+916 
-928 LSPSGLD
+928 
-935 LNITD
+935 
-940 PDNVGWTIDGPSY
+940 
-953 VGNSLVSGDP
+953 
-963 LPISGTGN
+963 
-971 KSLSLAPD
+971 
-979 VNTSSERT
+979 
-987 FDLVLK
+987 
-993 ASTGAVIA
+993 
-1001 TCNCTQKASEA
+1001 
-1012 ENTVAMKIAI
+1012 
-1022 SNADQKLDVADHN
+1022 NADNSMNFAIALTLD
-1035 PEVCINTNG
+1035 P
-1044 LTITDGISLGTIV
+1044 
-1057 SMDSQYIYIDI
+1057 
-1068 PESNVA
+1068 
-1074 ELYNKLQVDWK
+1074 
-1085 YNQFLYVHILNGSTN
+1085 
-1100 PDTVYN
+1100 
-1106 NETSEH
+1106 SE
-1112 TDFYNNENF
+1112 E
-1121 LLCEIAKVQ
+1121 
-1130 ANLFAKV
+1130 
-1137 ENVVTSHG
+1137 
-1145 SIILESDCIIEE
+1145 
-1157 YQTRYHVVIKTD
+1157 R
-1169 EPLGSYVSSQFSSEK
+1169 
-1184 FGLVWLMNR
+1184 
-1193 DNNTSYLPI
+1193 
-1202 FPYVTGVDVGGSVPK
+1202 
-1217 LRMDVYRCIPMPL
+1217 
-1230 SVFKLNNLAFVTDFA
+1230 
-1245 ATEATQIGIV
+1245 
-1255 SISEIKTGN
+1255 
-1264 SSLLKLPTFDLSETH
+1264 
-1279 FGTNVPGFDSSVVLE
+1279 
-1294 MQNPSVLDLSDRV
+1294 
-1307 STDFQGD
+1307 
-1314 IIITLSCNDM
+1314 
-1324 FLDIL
+1324 

>member
-1 MEFTGS
+1 MSFPKDVTCGNFAIARGSTPRITEVMEFTGNI
-7 LQFADESS
+7 QFADESS

-193 IECSGSKSTVYSFV
+193 IECSGSKSTVYSFD

-217 YRFLGRRGTYE
+217 YKFLGRRGTYE
-228 YIHATGKFS
+228 YIHATGNFS
-237 RSIESETQVFVNS
+237 RSIESETQVFVTS

-381 DYASIDGNGKLTV
+381 DYASIDEKGLLTV
-394 KSNAKGN
+394 KGGANGST
-401 VVKVRATS
+401 VKIRATS

-422 VTYFSAEVSISFQK
+422 VTYFSADVSISFQK

-453 TTGLTNLRVSASGGM
+453 TTGLANLRVSASGGM
-468 AITTGP
+468 TITTGP

-485 AENTGNSA
+485 AENTGDSA
-493 KMATVTLTGDRTDGK
+493 RKATVTLTGDRTDGK
-508 GTFSKSYTVLQKAAA
+508 GTFSKSYTVLQKAATA

-575 SATGTGQGKLSVRYP
+575 SATGIGQGELSIRYP

-597 RSFELILKSGVSYLT
+597 RSFELQLKSGVSYLT
-612 KCVAKQAAKAET
+612 RCVAKQAAKAET

-635 TWIIKADGSNAPSIQ
+635 TWIINADGSNAPSIQ
-650 VTDNDNV
+650 VADNDNV

-680 SLMTAADGNDGSER
+680 SLMTAAEGNDGSER

-711 CSVSQKAAASQE
+711 CSVTQKAAAAQE

-748 QNLTGLNAT
+748 QNLTGLNAA
-757 VSGGLSAAAA
+757 VSGELSEAAATIESAA
-767 SIESSSVKVTFAQN
+767 VKVTFAQN
-781 TTASE
+781 TTSSK
-786 RVGTVTVTGT
+786 RVGTITVTGT

-808 TIVQSAARAA
+808 TIEQSAARAA

-835 IFTITDKDSAG
+835 IFTITDKDRVG
-846 WRLTL
+846 WRLHL

-879 GSSRTGTVQLVST
+879 GSSRTGTVQLVSA

-902 VTQESKILPSWNVP
+902 VTQEADTSMNFATALTLDPSE
-916 TTFRFDSIGQSD
+916 
-928 LSPSGLD
+928 
-935 LNITD
+935 
-940 PDNVGWTIDGPSY
+940 
-953 VGNSLVSGDP
+953 
-963 LPISGTGN
+963 
-971 KSLSLAPD
+971 
-979 VNTSSERT
+979 ER
-987 FDLVLK
+987 
-993 ASTGAVIA
+993 
-1001 TCNCTQKASEA
+1001 
-1012 ENTVAMKIAI
+1012 
-1022 SNADQKLDVADHN
+1022 
-1035 PEVCINTNG
+1035 
-1044 LTITDGISLGTIV
+1044 
-1057 SMDSQYIYIDI
+1057 
-1068 PESNVA
+1068 
-1074 ELYNKLQVDWK
+1074 
-1085 YNQFLYVHILNGSTN
+1085 
-1100 PDTVYN
+1100 
-1106 NETSEH
+1106 
-1112 TDFYNNENF
+1112 
-1121 LLCEIAKVQ
+1121 
-1130 ANLFAKV
+1130 
-1137 ENVVTSHG
+1137 
-1145 SIILESDCIIEE
+1145 
-1157 YQTRYHVVIKTD
+1157 
-1169 EPLGSYVSSQFSSEK
+1169 
-1184 FGLVWLMNR
+1184 
-1193 DNNTSYLPI
+1193 
-1202 FPYVTGVDVGGSVPK
+1202 
-1217 LRMDVYRCIPMPL
+1217 
-1230 SVFKLNNLAFVTDFA
+1230 
-1245 ATEATQIGIV
+1245 
-1255 SISEIKTGN
+1255 
-1264 SSLLKLPTFDLSETH
+1264 
-1279 FGTNVPGFDSSVVLE
+1279 
-1294 MQNPSVLDLSDRV
+1294 
-1307 STDFQGD
+1307 
-1314 IIITLSCNDM
+1314 
-1324 FLDIL
+1324 

>member
-7 LQFADESS
+7 IQFADESS

-28 ISVRL
+28 ITVKFGSRIL
-33 NTFVPNQEVMSFEV
+33 ASQEVLSFDV
-47 TPNSGIVRL
+47 APNSGIVRL
-56 PAGEILRV
+56 PAGEILRA
-64 LKGNGVGMITGVF
+64 LMGNGIGMVTGSF
-77 AATQG
+77 SATQG
-82 TSSCSYSFS
+82 SSSCSYSFN

-112 EKSPVHV
+112 TKSPAYE
-119 GAEDRLWFYRMAGDV
+119 GAKDRLYFYRTSGDV
-134 STYVRFNYL
+134 STYVRFKYL
-143 AGGSSSN
+143 AGNTSSS
-150 YELSP
+150 YKLSP
-155 TYSINL
+155 TYYVSGQ
-161 KYYDLDISADTML
+161 YYDLDVSADTML

-179 KGLDVSNIVSYDVW
+179 KGLSVSNIASYDVW
-193 IECSGSKSTVYSFV
+193 IEYSRSASTIYSFD
-207 IKRMRLPLKT
+207 IKMMRLPLKT
-217 YRFLGRRGTYE
+217 YKFLGRRGTYE
-228 YIHATGKFS
+228 YIHAIGKFS

-269 HIDSIGMNG
+269 HIESVGMNG
-278 YWLEFLAAKER
+278 YWLEFLAAKKR

-294 DGSER
+294 DGEGR
-299 AIVVDEF
+299 EIIVDEF
-306 KTSLTDRTVS
+306 KTSLTDRSVGS
-316 SMTFK
+316 LTFR

-401 VVKVRATS
+401 EVKVRATS

-422 VTYFSAEVSISFQK
+422 VTYFSADVSISFQK

-453 TTGLTNLRVSASGGM
+453 TTGLANLRVSASGGM
-468 AITTGP
+468 TITTGP

-485 AENTGNSA
+485 AENTGDSA
-493 KMATVTLTGDRTDGK
+493 RKATVTLTGDRTDGK
-508 GTFSKSYTVLQKAAA
+508 GTFSKSYTVLQKAATA

-575 SATGTGQGKLSVRYP
+575 SATGIGQGELSIRYP

-597 RSFELILKSGVSYLT
+597 RSFELQLKSGVSYLT
-612 KCVAKQAAKAET
+612 RCVAKQAAKAET

-635 TWIIKADGSNAPSIQ
+635 TWIINADGSNAPSIQ
-650 VTDNDNV
+650 VADNDNV

-680 SLMTAADGNDGSER
+680 SLMTAAEGNDGSER

-711 CSVSQKAAASQE
+711 CSVTQKAAAAQE

-748 QNLTGLNAT
+748 QNLTGLNAA
-757 VSGGLSAAAA
+757 VSGELSEAAATIESAA
-767 SIESSSVKVTFAQN
+767 VKVTFAQN
-781 TTASE
+781 TTSSK
-786 RVGTVTVTGT
+786 RVGTITVTGT

-808 TIVQSAARAA
+808 TIEQSAARAA

-835 IFTITDKDSAG
+835 IFTITDKDRVG
-846 WRLTL
+846 WRLHL

-879 GSSRTGTVQLVST
+879 GSSRTGTVQLVSA

-902 VTQESKILPSWNVP
+902 VTQEADTSMNFATALTLDPSE
-916 TTFRFDSIGQSD
+916 
-928 LSPSGLD
+928 
-935 LNITD
+935 
-940 PDNVGWTIDGPSY
+940 
-953 VGNSLVSGDP
+953 
-963 LPISGTGN
+963 
-971 KSLSLAPD
+971 
-979 VNTSSERT
+979 ER
-987 FDLVLK
+987 
-993 ASTGAVIA
+993 
-1001 TCNCTQKASEA
+1001 
-1012 ENTVAMKIAI
+1012 
-1022 SNADQKLDVADHN
+1022 
-1035 PEVCINTNG
+1035 
-1044 LTITDGISLGTIV
+1044 
-1057 SMDSQYIYIDI
+1057 
-1068 PESNVA
+1068 
-1074 ELYNKLQVDWK
+1074 
-1085 YNQFLYVHILNGSTN
+1085 
-1100 PDTVYN
+1100 
-1106 NETSEH
+1106 
-1112 TDFYNNENF
+1112 
-1121 LLCEIAKVQ
+1121 
-1130 ANLFAKV
+1130 
-1137 ENVVTSHG
+1137 
-1145 SIILESDCIIEE
+1145 
-1157 YQTRYHVVIKTD
+1157 
-1169 EPLGSYVSSQFSSEK
+1169 
-1184 FGLVWLMNR
+1184 
-1193 DNNTSYLPI
+1193 
-1202 FPYVTGVDVGGSVPK
+1202 
-1217 LRMDVYRCIPMPL
+1217 
-1230 SVFKLNNLAFVTDFA
+1230 
-1245 ATEATQIGIV
+1245 
-1255 SISEIKTGN
+1255 
-1264 SSLLKLPTFDLSETH
+1264 
-1279 FGTNVPGFDSSVVLE
+1279 
-1294 MQNPSVLDLSDRV
+1294 
-1307 STDFQGD
+1307 
-1314 IIITLSCNDM
+1314 
-1324 FLDIL
+1324 

>member
-7 LQFADESS
+7 IQFADESS

-217 YRFLGRRGTYE
+217 YKFLGRRGTYE

-262 TFEQNSG
+262 IFEQNSG

-381 DYASIDGNGKLTV
+381 DYASIDEKGLLTV
-394 KSNAKGN
+394 KGGANGST
-401 VVKVRATS
+401 VKIRATS

-468 AITTGP
+468 TITMGP

-508 GTFSKSYTVLQKAAA
+508 GTFSKSYTVTQKAAAA

-597 RSFELILKSGVSYLT
+597 RSFELILKSGASNLT
-612 KCVAKQAAKAET
+612 ICVAKQAAKAET
-624 PKADP
+624 PKVDP

-650 VTDNDNV
+650 VTDNYNV
-657 GWRLVLPDW
+657 GWKVEYPDW
-666 IQTEGGMTEGTGTF
+666 MGAEGGIDSGTGSGEVSFQVDANTG
-680 SLMTAADGNDGSER
+680 AEREGNITLKS
-694 TAELR
+694 A
-699 LVSTDGNTTYAV
+699 DGNTTFAV
-711 CSVSQKAAASQE
+711 SSVEQKAAASLE

-902 VTQESKILPSWNVP
+902 VTQESKILLSWDVPS
-916 TTFRFDSIGQSD
+916 TFRFDSLGQSES
-928 LSPSGLD
+928 SPAGLEFT
-935 LNITD
+935 LNN
-940 PDNVGWTIDGPSY
+940 PDNLGWTIDGPSY
-953 VGNSLVSGDP
+953 VTFTYSEDGTSKTANLPFSRGDRNITP
-963 LPISGTGN
+963 MYIQ
-971 KSLSLAPD
+971 PD
-979 VNTSSERT
+979 VNGTAERT
-987 FDLVLK
+987 FDLSLLT
-993 ASTGAVIA
+993 SSGAVIA
-1001 TCNCTQKASEA
+1001 TCECTQEADNSMNFATALTLDPSE
-1012 ENTVAMKIAI
+1012 E
-1022 SNADQKLDVADHN
+1022 
-1035 PEVCINTNG
+1035 
-1044 LTITDGISLGTIV
+1044 
-1057 SMDSQYIYIDI
+1057 
-1068 PESNVA
+1068 
-1074 ELYNKLQVDWK
+1074 
-1085 YNQFLYVHILNGSTN
+1085 
-1100 PDTVYN
+1100 
-1106 NETSEH
+1106 
-1112 TDFYNNENF
+1112 
-1121 LLCEIAKVQ
+1121 
-1130 ANLFAKV
+1130 
-1137 ENVVTSHG
+1137 
-1145 SIILESDCIIEE
+1145 
-1157 YQTRYHVVIKTD
+1157 R
-1169 EPLGSYVSSQFSSEK
+1169 
-1184 FGLVWLMNR
+1184 
-1193 DNNTSYLPI
+1193 
-1202 FPYVTGVDVGGSVPK
+1202 
-1217 LRMDVYRCIPMPL
+1217 
-1230 SVFKLNNLAFVTDFA
+1230 
-1245 ATEATQIGIV
+1245 
-1255 SISEIKTGN
+1255 
-1264 SSLLKLPTFDLSETH
+1264 
-1279 FGTNVPGFDSSVVLE
+1279 
-1294 MQNPSVLDLSDRV
+1294 
-1307 STDFQGD
+1307 
-1314 IIITLSCNDM
+1314 
-1324 FLDIL
+1324 

>member
-1 MEFTGS
+1 MSFPKDVTCGNFAIARGSTPRITEVMEFTGNI
-7 LQFADESS
+7 QFADESS

-217 YRFLGRRGTYE
+217 YKFLGRRGTYE

-409 TDKPNIYA
+409 TDKPSVYA
-417 EKSVN
+417 EKSAN

-436 DSIEVE
+436 DSIGVE

-468 AITTGP
+468 TITTGP

-508 GTFSKSYTVLQKAAA
+508 GTFSKSYTVTQKAAAASAEDPSWDLPSSYLGEYLTLNPAGGTFDINISDPARAGWRVVFDSPLTLESGSATGTGQGKLSVRYPANDTGSSRSFELILKSGASNLTICVAKQAAKAETPKVDPSWNLPSTWIIKADGSNAPSIQVTDNDNVGWKVEYPDWMGAEGGIDSGTGSGEVSFQVDANTGAEREGNITLKSADGNTTFAVSSVEQKAAA

-597 RSFELILKSGVSYLT
+597 RSFELILKSGASNLT
-612 KCVAKQAAKAET
+612 ICVAKQAAKAET
-624 PKADP
+624 PKVDP

-657 GWRLVLPDW
+657 GWKVEYPDW
-666 IQTEGGMTEGTGTF
+666 MGAEGGIDSGTGSGEVSFQVDANTG
-680 SLMTAADGNDGSER
+680 AEREGNITLKS
-694 TAELR
+694 A
-699 LVSTDGNTTYAV
+699 DGNTTFAV
-711 CSVSQKAAASQE
+711 SSVEQKAAASLE

-757 VSGGLSAAAA
+757 VSGELSEAAATIESAA
-767 SIESSSVKVTFAQN
+767 VKVTFAQN
-781 TTASE
+781 TSSSK
-786 RVGTVTVTGT
+786 RVGTITVTGT

-808 TIVQSAARAA
+808 TIEQSAARAA
-818 TWSLPATQA
+818 TWDLPSSLT

-861 TEGSGDRDTDLV
+861 TKGSGDRDTDLV

-902 VTQESKILPSWNVP
+902 VTQESKILLSWDVPS
-916 TTFRFDSIGQSD
+916 TFRFDSLGQSES
-928 LSPSGLD
+928 SPAGLEFT
-935 LNITD
+935 LNN
-940 PDNVGWTIDGPSY
+940 PDNLGWTIDGPSY
-953 VGNSLVSGDP
+953 VTFTYSEDGTSKTANLPFSRGDRNITP
-963 LPISGTGN
+963 MYIQ
-971 KSLSLAPD
+971 PD
-979 VNTSSERT
+979 VNGTAERT
-987 FDLVLK
+987 FDLSLLT
-993 ASTGAVIA
+993 SSGAVIA
-1001 TCNCTQKASEA
+1001 TCECTQEADNSMNFATALTLDPSE
-1012 ENTVAMKIAI
+1012 E
-1022 SNADQKLDVADHN
+1022 
-1035 PEVCINTNG
+1035 
-1044 LTITDGISLGTIV
+1044 
-1057 SMDSQYIYIDI
+1057 
-1068 PESNVA
+1068 
-1074 ELYNKLQVDWK
+1074 
-1085 YNQFLYVHILNGSTN
+1085 
-1100 PDTVYN
+1100 
-1106 NETSEH
+1106 
-1112 TDFYNNENF
+1112 
-1121 LLCEIAKVQ
+1121 
-1130 ANLFAKV
+1130 
-1137 ENVVTSHG
+1137 
-1145 SIILESDCIIEE
+1145 
-1157 YQTRYHVVIKTD
+1157 R
-1169 EPLGSYVSSQFSSEK
+1169 
-1184 FGLVWLMNR
+1184 
-1193 DNNTSYLPI
+1193 
-1202 FPYVTGVDVGGSVPK
+1202 
-1217 LRMDVYRCIPMPL
+1217 
-1230 SVFKLNNLAFVTDFA
+1230 
-1245 ATEATQIGIV
+1245 
-1255 SISEIKTGN
+1255 
-1264 SSLLKLPTFDLSETH
+1264 
-1279 FGTNVPGFDSSVVLE
+1279 
-1294 MQNPSVLDLSDRV
+1294 
-1307 STDFQGD
+1307 
-1314 IIITLSCNDM
+1314 
-1324 FLDIL
+1324 

>member
-7 LQFADESS
+7 IKFADESS

-28 ISVRL
+28 ISVKFGSRIL
-33 NTFVPNQEVMSFEV
+33 ASQEVLSFDV
-47 TPNSGIVRL
+47 APNSGIVRL
-56 PAGEILRV
+56 PAGEILGA
-64 LKGNGVGMITGVF
+64 LMGNGIGMVTGSF
-77 AATQG
+77 TATQG
-82 TSSCSYSFS
+82 SSSCSYSFS

-112 EKSPVHV
+112 TKSPAYE
-119 GAEDRLWFYRMAGDV
+119 GAEDRLYFYRTSGDV
-134 STYVRFNYL
+134 STYVRFDYL
-143 AGGSSSN
+143 DGGSSTS
-150 YELSP
+150 YKLSP
-155 TYSINL
+155 TYYVST
-161 KYYDLDISADTML
+161 KYYDLDISTGTML
-174 ATASA
+174 STAAS
-179 KGLDVSNIVSYDVW
+179 KGLDTSKITGFKIW
-193 IECSGSKSTVYSFV
+193 IEYSGSKSETYSFE
-207 IKRMRLPLKT
+207 IRRTRLPLKT
-217 YRFLGRRGTYE
+217 YKFLGRRGTYE

-237 RSIESETQVFVNS
+237 RSIESETRVFVNS

-409 TDKPNIYA
+409 TDKPNVYA

-422 VTYFSAEVSISFQK
+422 VTYFSAEVSISFRK
-436 DSIEVE
+436 DSIGVE

-468 AITTGP
+468 TITTGP

-493 KMATVTLTGDRTDGK
+493 KMATVTLTGD
-508 GTFSKSYTVLQKAAA
+508 
-523 SAEDPSWDLP
+523 
-533 SSYLGEYLTLNPAG
+533 
-547 GTFDI
+547 
-552 NISDPARAG
+552 
-561 WRVVFDSPLTLESG
+561 
-575 SATGTGQGKLSVRYP
+575 
-590 ANDTGSS
+590 
-597 RSFELILKSGVSYLT
+597 
-612 KCVAKQAAKAET
+612 
-624 PKADP
+624 
-629 SWNLPS
+629 
-635 TWIIKADGSNAPSIQ
+635 
-650 VTDNDNV
+650 
-657 GWRLVLPDW
+657 
-666 IQTEGGMTEGTGTF
+666 
-680 SLMTAADGNDGSER
+680 
-694 TAELR
+694 
-699 LVSTDGNTTYAV
+699 
-711 CSVSQKAAASQE
+711 
-723 PSITFS
+723 
-729 MNSATVKATLTV
+729 
-741 LTNPMSY
+741 
-748 QNLTGLNAT
+748 
-757 VSGGLSAAAA
+757 
-767 SIESSSVKVTFAQN
+767 
-781 TTASE
+781 
-786 RVGTVTVTGT
+786 

-902 VTQESKILPSWNVP
+902 VTQESNILLSWDVPS
-916 TTFRFDSIGQSD
+916 TFRFDSLGQSES
-928 LSPSGLD
+928 SPAGLEFT
-935 LNITD
+935 LNN
-940 PDNVGWTIDGPSY
+940 PDNLGWTIDGPSY
-953 VGNSLVSGDP
+953 VTFTYSEDGTSKTANLPFSRGDRNITP
-963 LPISGTGN
+963 MYIQ
-971 KSLSLAPD
+971 PD
-979 VNTSSERT
+979 VNGTAERT
-987 FDLVLK
+987 FDLSLLT
-993 ASTGAVIA
+993 SSGAVIA
-1001 TCNCTQKASEA
+1001 TCEGTQEADNSMNFATALTLDPSE
-1012 ENTVAMKIAI
+1012 E
-1022 SNADQKLDVADHN
+1022 
-1035 PEVCINTNG
+1035 
-1044 LTITDGISLGTIV
+1044 
-1057 SMDSQYIYIDI
+1057 
-1068 PESNVA
+1068 
-1074 ELYNKLQVDWK
+1074 
-1085 YNQFLYVHILNGSTN
+1085 
-1100 PDTVYN
+1100 
-1106 NETSEH
+1106 
-1112 TDFYNNENF
+1112 
-1121 LLCEIAKVQ
+1121 
-1130 ANLFAKV
+1130 
-1137 ENVVTSHG
+1137 
-1145 SIILESDCIIEE
+1145 
-1157 YQTRYHVVIKTD
+1157 R
-1169 EPLGSYVSSQFSSEK
+1169 
-1184 FGLVWLMNR
+1184 
-1193 DNNTSYLPI
+1193 
-1202 FPYVTGVDVGGSVPK
+1202 
-1217 LRMDVYRCIPMPL
+1217 
-1230 SVFKLNNLAFVTDFA
+1230 
-1245 ATEATQIGIV
+1245 
-1255 SISEIKTGN
+1255 
-1264 SSLLKLPTFDLSETH
+1264 
-1279 FGTNVPGFDSSVVLE
+1279 
-1294 MQNPSVLDLSDRV
+1294 
-1307 STDFQGD
+1307 
-1314 IIITLSCNDM
+1314 
-1324 FLDIL
+1324 

>member
-7 LQFADESS
+7 IQFADESS

-217 YRFLGRRGTYE
+217 YKFLGRRGTYE

-250 GIEQELENDYSM
+250 GLEQELENDYSM

-269 HIDSIGMNG
+269 HIDSVGMNG

-321 WHYANPNNTVIDK
+321 WHYANPNNIVIDK

-409 TDKPNIYA
+409 TDKPSVYA

-436 DSIEVE
+436 DSIGVE

-468 AITTGP
+468 TITTGP

-508 GTFSKSYTVLQKAAA
+508 GTFSKSYTVTQKAAAA

-597 RSFELILKSGVSYLT
+597 RSFELLLKSGGSYLT
-612 KCVAKQAAKAET
+612 GCVAKQAAKAET

-629 SWNLPS
+629 SWNLPT
-635 TWIIKADGSNAPSIQ
+635 TWTINADGSNDPFIQ

-657 GWRLVLPDW
+657 GWKVEYPDW
-666 IQTEGGMTEGTGTF
+666 MEAEGGIDSGTGSGAVSFRIVANTG
-680 SLMTAADGNDGSER
+680 AEREGNITLKSAG
-694 TAELR
+694 
-699 LVSTDGNTTYAV
+699 GNTTYAV

-902 VTQESKILPSWNVP
+902 VTQESKILLSWDVPS
-916 TTFRFDSIGQSD
+916 TFRFDSLGQSES
-928 LSPSGLD
+928 SPAGLEFT
-935 LNITD
+935 LNN
-940 PDNVGWTIDGPSY
+940 PDNLGWTIDGPSY
-953 VGNSLVSGDP
+953 VTFTYSEDGTSKTANLPFSRGDRNITP
-963 LPISGTGN
+963 MYIQ
-971 KSLSLAPD
+971 PD
-979 VNTSSERT
+979 VNGTAERT
-987 FDLVLK
+987 FDLSLLT
-993 ASTGAVIA
+993 SSGAVIA
-1001 TCNCTQKASEA
+1001 TCECTQEADNSMNFATALTLDPSE
-1012 ENTVAMKIAI
+1012 E
-1022 SNADQKLDVADHN
+1022 
-1035 PEVCINTNG
+1035 
-1044 LTITDGISLGTIV
+1044 
-1057 SMDSQYIYIDI
+1057 
-1068 PESNVA
+1068 
-1074 ELYNKLQVDWK
+1074 
-1085 YNQFLYVHILNGSTN
+1085 
-1100 PDTVYN
+1100 
-1106 NETSEH
+1106 
-1112 TDFYNNENF
+1112 
-1121 LLCEIAKVQ
+1121 
-1130 ANLFAKV
+1130 
-1137 ENVVTSHG
+1137 
-1145 SIILESDCIIEE
+1145 
-1157 YQTRYHVVIKTD
+1157 R
-1169 EPLGSYVSSQFSSEK
+1169 
-1184 FGLVWLMNR
+1184 
-1193 DNNTSYLPI
+1193 
-1202 FPYVTGVDVGGSVPK
+1202 
-1217 LRMDVYRCIPMPL
+1217 
-1230 SVFKLNNLAFVTDFA
+1230 
-1245 ATEATQIGIV
+1245 
-1255 SISEIKTGN
+1255 
-1264 SSLLKLPTFDLSETH
+1264 
-1279 FGTNVPGFDSSVVLE
+1279 
-1294 MQNPSVLDLSDRV
+1294 
-1307 STDFQGD
+1307 
-1314 IIITLSCNDM
+1314 
-1324 FLDIL
+1324 